1 MTTRVP
7 TTATYRIYMNNM
19 SNQKSSINQLS
30 YQATTGNKYD
40 SYDKYGLS
48 SYRILSLQNEQSVVE
63 KYLETNSISKVVLE
77 SQQKAIDDIRSK
89 IIDFRDQLREFFAND
104 LTKMSEDPSEE
115 ELIALQNTQEAAFEA
130 MSLMAYYLNS
140 QVDGNYIFG
149 GGKDGQKPVDFPYT
163 TLEEFQAAY
172 DGKILTYPTSYSA
185 SLSKMSSLSEL
196 TGGATLTQNFQ
207 TLTPKTTTWNGAAG
221 NEMTFD
227 STAKTL
233 TANNADTFKGLS
245 AGDKIDVAGTA
256 GNDKTLTIAS
266 VSDDGKTLTFVESVT
281 DETLTDSAGVTLTK
295 GWSFVNTPEDILNN
309 QPETNELK
317 GAVGE
322 FSNLK
327 VGEKMKIEGTG
338 ANDGYR
344 TIESISK
351 DGSTIT
357 FKEQVVTKAPV
368 TTAQIHQSLDT
379 GTITAESNAGDVIQE
394 FTVDTAANP
403 LTIDAGKNTIKALN
417 AHTFDTVKAGQN
429 ITINGEVYYVKD
441 VSDNGK
447 TLTFSSSTPVPQ
459 TLTGTVDFATRS
471 DTRGFI
477 TDSLKGSEL
486 QTGDIGFYAKDNAM
500 KAAVKGAF
508 SSYKTGDTLIVQGA
522 DGNDRMYIVKSVSA
536 DGRTVSFDDST
547 PVAEDM
553 NITNGKQITNGKGIT
568 IGKSY
573 PVGATIDLGKTSGAH
588 NGKYTVA
595 GVSADGKTLT
605 VKTKDF
611 PEYGDTVTYTTA
623 NIATDGYYDGGYLK
637 TTYRVSETSAFS
649 NDVSAASAAFEKLFR
664 AMGEIAQGNLL
675 DADNPESAYA
685 RVSDALNILDASL
698 SANSTETNGDI
709 TSIQYSIISKLD
721 LVATTIDSQ
730 TASKESLTTYI
741 NNMTKV
747 DKTEAVT
754 YLLQAKQDLEVSYSV
769 LSAINQLSLL
779 NYL

>member
-63 KYLETNSISKVVLE
+63 KYLETNSISQVVLE
-77 SQQKAIDDIRSK
+77 SQQKAVDDIRSAV
-89 IIDFRDQLREFFAND
+89 ISFRDQLREFFAND
-104 LTKMSEDPSEE
+104 LTKMSKNPSEE

-163 TLEEFQAAY
+163 TLEDFQTAY

-185 SLSKMSSLSEL
+185 SLSEMSSASEL
-196 TGGATLTQNFQ
+196 TNGAMLKQNFQ
-207 TLTPKTTTWNGAAG
+207 TLTPKTTVRTGEAT
-221 NEMTFD
+221 NEMRFD
-227 STAKTL
+227 SANKTL
-233 TANNADTFKGLS
+233 TANNVDTFKGFS
-245 AGDKIDVAGTA
+245 AGDKIGVTGTA
-256 GNDKTLTIAS
+256 GNNKTLTVAS
-266 VSDDGKTLTFVESVT
+266 VSDDGKTLTFVEDVA
-281 DETLTDSAGVTLTK
+281 DETLTNSAGVTLTK
-295 GWSFVNTPEDILNN
+295 GWSFVNTPEDILQN
-309 QPETNELK
+309 QPETNVLK
-317 GAVGE
+317 GATGE

-327 VGEKMKIEGTG
+327 AGEKMKIEGTG
-338 ANDGYR
+338 ANDGYK
-344 TIESISK
+344 TIESISL
-351 DGSTIT
+351 DGSTVT
-357 FKEQVVTKAPV
+357 FKEQVVTEAPV
-368 TTAQIHQSLDT
+368 TTAKAHQSLDT
-379 GTITAESNAGDVIQE
+379 GTITAQSNAGTVIQS
-394 FTVDTAANP
+394 FTVNKNQ
-403 LTIDAGKNTIKALN
+403 LTVAGQTLKALN
-417 AHTFDTVKAGQN
+417 ANTFANVKAGQN
-429 ITINGEVYYVKD
+429 ITINDKLYYVKD
-441 VSDNGK
+441 VSDDGK
-447 TLTFSSSTPVPQ
+447 TLTFSGNVPDAADW
-459 TLTGTVDFATRS
+459 TGTTVEFATRS

-477 TDSLKGSEL
+477 TDSLKGSAL

-508 SSYKTGDTLIVQGA
+508 SSYKTGDTLVVQGA

-553 NITNGKQITNGKGIT
+553 NITNGKQITDGKGIT

-573 PVGATIDLGKTSGAH
+573 PVGATVDLGKTSGAY
-588 NGKYTVA
+588 NGKYTVT
-595 GVSADGKTLT
+595 GVSDDGKTLT

-611 PEYGDTVTYTTA
+611 PEYGAEETFATA
-623 NIATDGYYDGGYLK
+623 DVATDSYYNGGYLK

-649 NDVSAASAAFEKLFR
+649 NDITAASSAFEKLFR

-675 DADNPESAYA
+675 DADNPESAHA

-698 SANSTETNGDI
+698 NANSKEKNGDI
-709 TSIQYSIISKLD
+709 TSIQYSVISKLD
-721 LVATTIDSQ
+721 LVKTTIESQ

-741 NNMTKV
+741 NNMTQV

-769 LSAINQLSLL
+769 LSAINRLSLL
-779 NYL
+779 QYL

>member
-63 KYLETNSISKVVLE
+63 KYLETDSISQVVLE
-77 SQQKAIDDIRSK
+77 SQQKAVDDIRSAV
-89 IIDFRDQLREFFAND
+89 INFRDQLREFFAND
-104 LTKMSEDPSEE
+104 LTTMSKNPSEE

-149 GGKDGQKPVDFPYT
+149 GGKDGQKPVNFPYT
-163 TLEEFQAAY
+163 TLEDFQAAY

-185 SLSKMSSLSEL
+185 SLSEMSSASEL
-196 TGGATLTQNFQ
+196 TNGATLKQNFQ
-207 TLTPKTTTWNGAAG
+207 TLTPKTTVRTGEAT
-221 NEMTFD
+221 NEMRFD
-227 STAKTL
+227 SANKTL
-233 TANNADTFKGLS
+233 TANNVDTFKGFS
-245 AGDKIDVAGTA
+245 AGDKIGVTGTA
-256 GNDKTLTIAS
+256 GNNKTLTVAS
-266 VSDDGKTLTFVESVT
+266 VSDDGKTLTFVEDVA
-281 DETLTDSAGVTLTK
+281 DETLTNSAGVTLTK
-295 GWSFVNTPEDILNN
+295 GWSFVNTPEDILQN
-309 QPETNELK
+309 QPETNVLK
-317 GAVGE
+317 GATGE

-327 VGEKMKIEGTG
+327 AGEKMKIEGTG
-338 ANDGYR
+338 ANDGYK
-344 TIESISK
+344 TIESISL
-351 DGSTIT
+351 DGSTVT
-357 FKEQVVTKAPV
+357 FKEQVVTQAPV
-368 TTAQIHQSLDT
+368 TTAKAHQSLDT
-379 GTITAESNAGDVIQE
+379 GTITAQSNAGTVIQS
-394 FTVDTAANP
+394 FTVNKNQ
-403 LTIDAGKNTIKALN
+403 LTVAGQTLKALN
-417 AHTFDTVKAGQN
+417 ANTFANVKAGQN
-429 ITINGEVYYVKD
+429 ITINDKLYYVKD
-441 VSDNGK
+441 VSDDGK
-447 TLTFSSSTPVPQ
+447 TLTFSGNVPDAADW
-459 TLTGTVDFATRS
+459 TGTTVEFATRS

-477 TDSLKGSEL
+477 TDSLKGSAL

-508 SSYKTGDTLIVQGA
+508 SSYKTGDTLVVQGA

-553 NITNGKQITNGKGIT
+553 NITNGKQITDGKGIT

-573 PVGATIDLGKTSGAH
+573 PVGATVDLGKTSGAY
-588 NGKYTVA
+588 NGKYTVT
-595 GVSADGKTLT
+595 GVSDDGKTLT

-611 PEYGDTVTYTTA
+611 PEYGAEETFATADVATYS
-623 NIATDGYYDGGYLK
+623 YYNGGYLK

-649 NDVSAASAAFEKLFR
+649 NDVTAASSAFEKLFR

-675 DADNPESAYA
+675 DADNPESAHA

-698 SANSTETNGDI
+698 NANSKEKNGDI
-709 TSIQYSIISKLD
+709 TSIQYSVISKLD
-721 LVATTIDSQ
+721 LVKTTIESQ

-741 NNMTKV
+741 NNMTQV

-769 LSAINQLSLL
+769 LSAINRLSLL
-779 NYL
+779 QYL

>member
-40 SYDKYGLS
+40 SYDQYGLS

-63 KYLETNSISKVVLE
+63 KYLETNSISQVVLE
-77 SQQKAIDDIRSK
+77 SQQKAVDDIRSA
-89 IIDFRDQLREFFAND
+89 IIKFRDQLREFFAND
-104 LTKMSEDPSEE
+104 LTTMSKNPSEE

-163 TLEEFQAAY
+163 TLEDFQAAY

-185 SLSKMSSLSEL
+185 SLSEMSSASEL
-196 TGGATLTQNFQ
+196 TNGATLKQNFQ
-207 TLTPKTTTWNGAAG
+207 TLTPKTTVRTGEAT
-221 NEMTFD
+221 NEMRFD
-227 STAKTL
+227 SANKTL
-233 TANNADTFKGLS
+233 TANNIDTFKGFS
-245 AGDKIDVAGTA
+245 AGDKIGVTGTA
-256 GNDKTLTIAS
+256 GNNKTLTVAS
-266 VSDDGKTLTFVESVT
+266 VSDDGKTLTFVEDVA
-281 DETLTDSAGVTLTK
+281 DETLTNSAGVTLTK
-295 GWSFVNTPEDILNN
+295 GWSFVNTPEDILQN
-309 QPETNELK
+309 QPETNVLK
-317 GAVGE
+317 GATGE

-327 VGEKMKIEGTG
+327 AGEKMKIEGTG
-338 ANDGYR
+338 ANDGYK
-344 TIESISK
+344 TIESISL
-351 DGSTIT
+351 DGSTVT
-357 FKEQVVTKAPV
+357 FKEQVVTEAPV
-368 TTAQIHQSLDT
+368 TTAKAHQSLDT
-379 GTITAESNAGDVIQE
+379 GTITAQSNAGTVIQS
-394 FTVDTAANP
+394 FTVNKDQ
-403 LTIDAGKNTIKALN
+403 LTVAGQTLKALN
-417 AHTFDTVKAGQN
+417 AHTFANVKAGQN
-429 ITINGEVYYVKD
+429 ITINDKLYYVKD
-441 VSDNGK
+441 VSDDGK
-447 TLTFSSSTPVPQ
+447 TLTFSGNVPDAADW
-459 TLTGTVDFATRS
+459 TGTTVEFATRS

-508 SSYKTGDTLIVQGA
+508 SSYKTGDTLVVQGA

-553 NITNGKQITNGKGIT
+553 NITNGKQITDGKGIT

-573 PVGATIDLGKTSGAH
+573 PVGATVDLGKTSGAY
-588 NGKYTVA
+588 NGKYTVT
-595 GVSADGKTLT
+595 GVSDDGKTLT

-611 PEYGDTVTYTTA
+611 PEYGAEETFATADVATYS
-623 NIATDGYYDGGYLK
+623 YYDGGYLK

-649 NDVSAASAAFEKLFR
+649 NDVTAASSAFEKLFR

-675 DADNPESAYA
+675 DADNPESAHA

-698 SANSTETNGDI
+698 NANSKEKNGDI
-709 TSIQYSIISKLD
+709 TSIQYSVISKLD
-721 LVATTIDSQ
+721 LVKTTIESQ

-741 NNMTKV
+741 NNMTQV

-769 LSAINQLSLL
+769 LSAINRLSLL
-779 NYL
+779 QYL

>member
-63 KYLETNSISKVVLE
+63 KYLETNSISQVVLE
-77 SQQKAIDDIRSK
+77 SQQKAVDDIRSAV
-89 IIDFRDQLREFFAND
+89 INFRDQLREFFAND
-104 LTKMSEDPSEE
+104 LTKMSKNPSEE

-163 TLEEFQAAY
+163 TLEDFQAAY

-185 SLSKMSSLSEL
+185 SLSEMSSASEL
-196 TGGATLTQNFQ
+196 TNGATLKQNFQ
-207 TLTPKTTTWNGAAG
+207 TLTPKTTVRTGEAT
-221 NEMTFD
+221 NEMRFD
-227 STAKTL
+227 SVNKTL
-233 TANNADTFKGLS
+233 TANNVDTFKGFS
-245 AGDKIDVAGTA
+245 AGDKIRITGTA
-256 GNDKTLTIAS
+256 GNDKTLTVAS
-266 VSDDGKTLTFVESVT
+266 VSDDGKTLTFVENVAN
-281 DETLTDSAGVTLTK
+281 ETLTNSAGVTLTK
-295 GWSFVNTPEDILNN
+295 GWSFVNTPEDILQN
-309 QPETNELK
+309 QPETNVLK
-317 GAVGE
+317 GATGE

-327 VGEKMKIEGTG
+327 AGEKMKIEGTG
-338 ANDGYR
+338 ANDGYK
-344 TIESISK
+344 TIESISL
-351 DGSTIT
+351 DGSTVT
-357 FKEQVVTKAPV
+357 FKEQVVTEAPV
-368 TTAQIHQSLDT
+368 TTAKAHQSLDT
-379 GTITAESNAGDVIQE
+379 GTITAQSNAGTVIQN
-394 FTVDTAANP
+394 FTVNKDQ
-403 LTIDAGKNTIKALN
+403 LTVAGQTLKALN
-417 AHTFDTVKAGQN
+417 ANTFANVKAGQN
-429 ITINGEVYYVKD
+429 ITINDKLYYVKD
-441 VSDNGK
+441 VSDDGK
-447 TLTFSSSTPVPQ
+447 TLTFSGNVPDAADW
-459 TLTGTVDFATRS
+459 TGTTVEFATRS

-477 TDSLKGSEL
+477 TDSLKGSAL

-508 SSYKTGDTLIVQGA
+508 SSYKTGDTLVVQGA

-553 NITNGKQITNGKGIT
+553 NITNGKQITDGKGIT

-573 PVGATIDLGKTSGAH
+573 PVGATVDLGKTSGAY
-588 NGKYTVA
+588 NGKYTVT
-595 GVSADGKTLT
+595 GVSDDGKTLT

-611 PEYGDTVTYTTA
+611 PEYGAEETFATA
-623 NIATDGYYDGGYLK
+623 DIATYSYYDGGYLK

-649 NDVSAASAAFEKLFR
+649 NDVTAASSAFEKLFR

-675 DADNPESAYA
+675 DADNPESAHA

-698 SANSTETNGDI
+698 NANSKEKNGDI
-709 TSIQYSIISKLD
+709 TSIQYSVISKLD
-721 LVATTIDSQ
+721 LVKTTIESQ

-741 NNMTKV
+741 NNMTQV
-747 DKTEAVT
+747 DKTEAVI

-769 LSAINQLSLL
+769 LSAINRLSLL
-779 NYL
+779 QYL

>member
-63 KYLETNSISKVVLE
+63 KYLETNSISQVVLE
-77 SQQKAIDDIRSK
+77 SQQKAVDDIRSAV
-89 IIDFRDQLREFFAND
+89 ISFRDQLREFFAND
-104 LTKMSEDPSEE
+104 LTKMSKNPSEE

-163 TLEEFQAAY
+163 TLEDFQAAY

-185 SLSKMSSLSEL
+185 SLSKMSSASEL
-196 TGGATLTQNFQ
+196 TNGATLKQNFQ
-207 TLTPKTTTWNGAAG
+207 TLTPKTTVRTGEAT
-221 NEMTFD
+221 NEMRFD
-227 STAKTL
+227 SANKTL
-233 TANNADTFKGLS
+233 TANNVDTFKGFS
-245 AGDKIDVAGTA
+245 AGDKIGVTGTA
-256 GNDKTLTIAS
+256 GNNKTLTVAS
-266 VSDDGKTLTFVESVT
+266 VSDDGKTLTFVEDVA
-281 DETLTDSAGVTLTK
+281 DETLTNSAGVTLTK
-295 GWSFVNTPEDILNN
+295 GWSFVNTPEDILQN
-309 QPETNELK
+309 QPETNVLK
-317 GAVGE
+317 GATGE

-327 VGEKMKIEGTG
+327 AGEKMKIEGTG
-338 ANDGYR
+338 ANDGYK
-344 TIESISK
+344 TIESISL
-351 DGSTIT
+351 DGSTVT
-357 FKEQVVTKAPV
+357 FKEQVVTEAPV
-368 TTAQIHQSLDT
+368 TTAKAHQSLDT
-379 GTITAESNAGDVIQE
+379 GTITAQSNAGTVIQN
-394 FTVDTAANP
+394 FTVNKDQ
-403 LTIDAGKNTIKALN
+403 LTVAGQTLKALN
-417 AHTFDTVKAGQN
+417 ANTFANVKAGQN
-429 ITINGEVYYVKD
+429 ITINDKLYYVKD
-441 VSDNGK
+441 VSDDGK
-447 TLTFSSSTPVPQ
+447 TLTFSGNVPDAADW
-459 TLTGTVDFATRS
+459 TGTTVEFATRS

-477 TDSLKGSEL
+477 TDSLKGSAL

-508 SSYKTGDTLIVQGA
+508 SSYKTGDTLVVQGA

-553 NITNGKQITNGKGIT
+553 NITNGKQITDGKGIT

-573 PVGATIDLGKTSGAH
+573 PVGATVDLGKTSGAY
-588 NGKYTVA
+588 NGKYTVT
-595 GVSADGKTLT
+595 GVSDDGKTLT

-611 PEYGDTVTYTTA
+611 PEYGAEETFATADVATYS
-623 NIATDGYYDGGYLK
+623 YYDGGYLK

-649 NDVSAASAAFEKLFR
+649 NDVTAASSAFEKLFR

-675 DADNPESAYA
+675 DADNPESAHA

-698 SANSTETNGDI
+698 NANSKEKNGDI
-709 TSIQYSIISKLD
+709 TSIQYSVISKLD
-721 LVATTIDSQ
+721 LVKTTIESQ

-741 NNMTKV
+741 NNMTQV

-769 LSAINQLSLL
+769 LSAINRLSLL
-779 NYL
+779 QYL

>member
-63 KYLETNSISKVVLE
+63 KYLETNSISQVVLE
-77 SQQKAIDDIRSK
+77 SQQKAVDDIRSAV
-89 IIDFRDQLREFFAND
+89 IDFRDQLREFFAND
-104 LTKMSEDPSEE
+104 LTTMSKDPSEE

-149 GGKDGQKPVDFPYT
+149 GGKDGQKPVNFPYT
-163 TLEEFQAAY
+163 TLEDFQAAY

-185 SLSKMSSLSEL
+185 SLSEMSSASEL
-196 TGGATLTQNFQ
+196 TNGATLKQNFQ
-207 TLTPKTTTWNGAAG
+207 TLTPKTTVRTGEAT
-221 NEMTFD
+221 NEMRFD
-227 STAKTL
+227 SANKTL
-233 TANNADTFKGLS
+233 TANNVDTFKGFS
-245 AGDKIDVAGTA
+245 AGDKIGVTGTA
-256 GNDKTLTIAS
+256 GNNKTLTVAS
-266 VSDDGKTLTFVESVT
+266 VSDDGKTLTFVEDVA
-281 DETLTDSAGVTLTK
+281 DETLTNSAGVTFTK
-295 GWSFVNTPEDILNN
+295 GWSFVNTPEDILQN
-309 QPETNELK
+309 QPETNVLK
-317 GAVGE
+317 GATGE

-327 VGEKMKIEGTG
+327 AGEKMKIEGTG
-338 ANDGYR
+338 ANDGYK
-344 TIESISK
+344 TIESISL
-351 DGSTIT
+351 DGSTVT
-357 FKEQVVTKAPV
+357 FKEQVVTEAPV
-368 TTAQIHQSLDT
+368 TTAKAHQSLDT
-379 GTITAESNAGDVIQE
+379 GTITAQSNAGTVIQS
-394 FTVDTAANP
+394 FTVNKNQ
-403 LTIDAGKNTIKALN
+403 LTVAGQTLKALN
-417 AHTFDTVKAGQN
+417 ANTFANVKAGQN
-429 ITINGEVYYVKD
+429 ITINDKLYYVKD
-441 VSDNGK
+441 VSDDGK
-447 TLTFSSSTPVPQ
+447 TLTFSGNVPDAADW
-459 TLTGTVDFATRS
+459 TGTTVEFATRS

-477 TDSLKGSEL
+477 TDSLKGSAL

-508 SSYKTGDTLIVQGA
+508 SSYKTGDTLVVQGA

-553 NITNGKQITNGKGIT
+553 NITNGKQITDGKGIT

-573 PVGATIDLGKTSGAH
+573 PVGATVDLGKTSGAY
-588 NGKYTVA
+588 NGKYTVT
-595 GVSADGKTLT
+595 GVSDDGKTLT

-611 PEYGDTVTYTTA
+611 PEYGAEETFATADVATYS
-623 NIATDGYYDGGYLK
+623 YYNGGYLK

-649 NDVSAASAAFEKLFR
+649 NDVTAASSAFEKLFR

-675 DADNPESAYA
+675 DADNPESAHA

-698 SANSTETNGDI
+698 NANSKEKNGDI
-709 TSIQYSIISKLD
+709 TSIQYSVISKLD
-721 LVATTIDSQ
+721 LVKTTIESQ

-741 NNMTKV
+741 NNMTQV

-769 LSAINQLSLL
+769 LSAINRLSLL
-779 NYL
+779 QYL

>member
-40 SYDKYGLS
+40 SYDQYGLS

-63 KYLETNSISKVVLE
+63 KYLETNSISQVVLE
-77 SQQKAIDDIRSK
+77 SQQKAVDDIRSAV
-89 IIDFRDQLREFFAND
+89 ISFRDQLREFFAND
-104 LTKMSEDPSEE
+104 LTKMSKNPSEE

-163 TLEEFQAAY
+163 TLEDFQAAY

-185 SLSKMSSLSEL
+185 SLSEMSSASEL
-196 TGGATLTQNFQ
+196 TNGATLKQNFQ
-207 TLTPKTTTWNGAAG
+207 TLTPKTTVRTGEAT
-221 NEMTFD
+221 NEMRFD
-227 STAKTL
+227 SANKTL
-233 TANNADTFKGLS
+233 TANNVDTFKGFS
-245 AGDKIDVAGTA
+245 AGDKIGVTGTA
-256 GNDKTLTIAS
+256 GNNKTLTVAS
-266 VSDDGKTLTFVESVT
+266 VSDDGKTLTFVEDVA
-281 DETLTDSAGVTLTK
+281 DETLTNSAGVTLTK
-295 GWSFVNTPEDILNN
+295 GWSFVNTPEDILQN
-309 QPETNELK
+309 QPETNVLK
-317 GAVGE
+317 GATGE

-327 VGEKMKIEGTG
+327 AGEKMKIEGTG
-338 ANDGYR
+338 ANDGYK
-344 TIESISK
+344 TIESISL
-351 DGSTIT
+351 DGSTVT
-357 FKEQVVTKAPV
+357 FKEQVVTEAPV
-368 TTAQIHQSLDT
+368 TTAKAHQSLDT
-379 GTITAESNAGDVIQE
+379 GTITAQSNAGTVIQS
-394 FTVDTAANP
+394 FTVNKDQ
-403 LTIDAGKNTIKALN
+403 LTVAGQTLKALN
-417 AHTFDTVKAGQN
+417 ANTFANVKAGQN
-429 ITINGEVYYVKD
+429 ITINDKLYYVKD
-441 VSDNGK
+441 VSDDGK
-447 TLTFSSSTPVPQ
+447 TLTFSGNVPDAADW
-459 TLTGTVDFATRS
+459 TGTTVEFATRS

-477 TDSLKGSEL
+477 TDSLKGSAL

-508 SSYKTGDTLIVQGA
+508 SSYKTGDTLVVQGA

-553 NITNGKQITNGKGIT
+553 NITNGKQITDGKGIT

-573 PVGATIDLGKTSGAH
+573 PVGATVDLGKTSGAY
-588 NGKYTVA
+588 NGKYTVT
-595 GVSADGKTLT
+595 GVSDDGKTLT

-611 PEYGDTVTYTTA
+611 PEYGAEETFATADVATYS
-623 NIATDGYYDGGYLK
+623 YYDGGYLK

-649 NDVSAASAAFEKLFR
+649 NDVTAASSAFEKLFR

-675 DADNPESAYA
+675 DADNPESAHA

-698 SANSTETNGDI
+698 NANSKEKNGDI
-709 TSIQYSIISKLD
+709 TSIQYSVISKLD
-721 LVATTIDSQ
+721 LVKTTIESQ

-741 NNMTKV
+741 NNMTQV

-769 LSAINQLSLL
+769 LSAINRLSLL
-779 NYL
+779 QYL

>member
-40 SYDKYGLS
+40 SYDQYGLS

-63 KYLETNSISKVVLE
+63 KYLETNSISQVVLE
-77 SQQKAIDDIRSK
+77 SQQKAVDDIRSAV
-89 IIDFRDQLREFFAND
+89 ISFRDQLREFFAND
-104 LTKMSEDPSEE
+104 LTKMSKDPSEE

-163 TLEEFQAAY
+163 TLEDFQAAY

-185 SLSKMSSLSEL
+185 SLSEMSSASEL
-196 TGGATLTQNFQ
+196 TNGATLKQNFQ
-207 TLTPKTTTWNGAAG
+207 TLTPKTTVRTGEAT
-221 NEMTFD
+221 NEMRFD
-227 STAKTL
+227 SANKTL
-233 TANNADTFKGLS
+233 TANNVDTFKGFS
-245 AGDKIDVAGTA
+245 AGDKIGITGTA
-256 GNDKTLTIAS
+256 GNNKTLTVAS
-266 VSDDGKTLTFVESVT
+266 VSDDGKTLTFVEDVA
-281 DETLTDSAGVTLTK
+281 DETLTNSAGVTLTK
-295 GWSFVNTPEDILNN
+295 GWSFVNTPEDILQN
-309 QPETNELK
+309 QPETNVLK
-317 GAVGE
+317 GATGE

-327 VGEKMKIEGTG
+327 AGEKMKIEGTG
-338 ANDGYR
+338 ANDGYK
-344 TIESISK
+344 TIESISL
-351 DGSTIT
+351 DGSTVT
-357 FKEQVVTKAPV
+357 FKEQVVTEAPV
-368 TTAQIHQSLDT
+368 TTAKAHQSLDT
-379 GTITAESNAGDVIQE
+379 GTITAQSNAGTVIQS
-394 FTVDTAANP
+394 FTVNKDQ
-403 LTIDAGKNTIKALN
+403 LTVAGQTLKALN
-417 AHTFDTVKAGQN
+417 ANTFANVKAGQN
-429 ITINGEVYYVKD
+429 ITINDKLYYVKD
-441 VSDNGK
+441 VSDDGK
-447 TLTFSSSTPVPQ
+447 TLTFSGNVPDAADW
-459 TLTGTVDFATRS
+459 TGTTVEFATRS

-477 TDSLKGSEL
+477 TDSLKGSAL

-508 SSYKTGDTLIVQGA
+508 SSYKTGDTLVVQGA

-553 NITNGKQITNGKGIT
+553 NITNGKQITDGKGIT

-573 PVGATIDLGKTSGAH
+573 PVGATVDLGKTSGAY
-588 NGKYTVA
+588 NGKYTVT
-595 GVSADGKTLT
+595 GVSDDGKTLT

-611 PEYGDTVTYTTA
+611 PEYGAEETFATADVATYS
-623 NIATDGYYDGGYLK
+623 YYDGGYLK

-649 NDVSAASAAFEKLFR
+649 NDVTAASSAFEKLFR

-675 DADNPESAYA
+675 DADNPESAHA

-698 SANSTETNGDI
+698 NANSKEKNGDI
-709 TSIQYSIISKLD
+709 TSIQYSVISKLD
-721 LVATTIDSQ
+721 LVKTTIESQ

-741 NNMTKV
+741 SNMTQV

-769 LSAINQLSLL
+769 LSAINRLSLL
-779 NYL
+779 QYL

>member
-40 SYDKYGLS
+40 SYDQYGLS

-63 KYLETNSISKVVLE
+63 KYLETNSISQVVLE
-77 SQQKAIDDIRSK
+77 SQQKAVDDIRSAV
-89 IIDFRDQLREFFAND
+89 ISFRDQLREFFAND
-104 LTKMSEDPSEE
+104 LTKMSKNPSEE

-163 TLEEFQAAY
+163 TLEDFQAAY

-185 SLSKMSSLSEL
+185 SLSEMSSASEL
-196 TGGATLTQNFQ
+196 TNGATLKQNFQ
-207 TLTPKTTTWNGAAG
+207 TLTPKTTVRTGEAT
-221 NEMTFD
+221 NEMRFD
-227 STAKTL
+227 SANKTL
-233 TANNADTFKGLS
+233 TANNVDTFKGFS
-245 AGDKIDVAGTA
+245 AGDKIGITGTA
-256 GNDKTLTIAS
+256 GNNKTLTVAS
-266 VSDDGKTLTFVESVT
+266 VSDDGKTLTFVEDVA
-281 DETLTDSAGVTLTK
+281 DETLTNSAGVTLTK
-295 GWSFVNTPEDILNN
+295 GWSFVNTPEDILQN
-309 QPETNELK
+309 QPETNVLK
-317 GAVGE
+317 GATGE

-327 VGEKMKIEGTG
+327 AGEKMKIEGTG
-338 ANDGYR
+338 ANDGYK
-344 TIESISK
+344 TIESISL
-351 DGSTIT
+351 DGSTVT
-357 FKEQVVTKAPV
+357 FKEQVVTEAPV
-368 TTAQIHQSLDT
+368 TTAKAHQSLDT
-379 GTITAESNAGDVIQE
+379 GTITAQSNAGTVIQN
-394 FTVDTAANP
+394 FTVNKDQ
-403 LTIDAGKNTIKALN
+403 LTVAGQTLKALN
-417 AHTFDTVKAGQN
+417 ANTFANVKAGQN
-429 ITINGEVYYVKD
+429 ITINDKLYYVKD
-441 VSDNGK
+441 VSDDGK
-447 TLTFSSSTPVPQ
+447 TLTFSGNVPDAADW
-459 TLTGTVDFATRS
+459 TGTTVEFATRS

-477 TDSLKGSEL
+477 TDSLKGSAL

-508 SSYKTGDTLIVQGA
+508 SSYKTGDTLVVQGA

-553 NITNGKQITNGKGIT
+553 NITNGKQITDGKGIT

-573 PVGATIDLGKTSGAH
+573 PVGATVDLGKTSGAY
-588 NGKYTVA
+588 NGKYTVT
-595 GVSADGKTLT
+595 GVSDDGKTLT

-611 PEYGDTVTYTTA
+611 PEYGAEETFATADVATYS
-623 NIATDGYYDGGYLK
+623 YYDGGYLK

-649 NDVSAASAAFEKLFR
+649 NDVTAASSAFEKLFR

-675 DADNPESAYA
+675 DADHPESAHA

-698 SANSTETNGDI
+698 NANSKEKNGDI
-709 TSIQYSIISKLD
+709 TSIQYSVISKLD
-721 LVATTIDSQ
+721 LVKTTIESQ

-741 NNMTKV
+741 NNMTQV

-769 LSAINQLSLL
+769 LSAINRLSLL
-779 NYL
+779 QYL

>member
-40 SYDKYGLS
+40 SYDQYGLS

-63 KYLETNSISKVVLE
+63 KYLETNSISQVVLE
-77 SQQKAIDDIRSK
+77 SQQKAVDDIRSAV
-89 IIDFRDQLREFFAND
+89 INFRDQLREFFAND
-104 LTKMSEDPSEE
+104 LTTMSKNPSEE

-163 TLEEFQAAY
+163 TLEDFQAAY

-185 SLSKMSSLSEL
+185 SLSEMSSASEL
-196 TGGATLTQNFQ
+196 TNGATLKQNFQ
-207 TLTPKTTTWNGAAG
+207 TLTPKTTVRTGEAT
-221 NEMTFD
+221 NEMRFD
-227 STAKTL
+227 SANKTL
-233 TANNADTFKGLS
+233 TANNVDTFKGFS
-245 AGDKIDVAGTA
+245 AGDKIGITGTA
-256 GNDKTLTIAS
+256 GNNKTLTVAS
-266 VSDDGKTLTFVESVT
+266 VSDDGKTLTFVEDVA
-281 DETLTDSAGVTLTK
+281 DETLTNSAGVTLTK
-295 GWSFVNTPEDILNN
+295 GWSFVNTPEDILQN
-309 QPETNELK
+309 QPETNILK
-317 GAVGE
+317 GATGE

-327 VGEKMKIEGTG
+327 AGEKMKIEGTG
-338 ANDGYR
+338 ANDGYK
-344 TIESISK
+344 TIESISL
-351 DGSTIT
+351 DGSTVT
-357 FKEQVVTKAPV
+357 FKEQVVTEAPV
-368 TTAQIHQSLDT
+368 TTAKAHQSLDT
-379 GTITAESNAGDVIQE
+379 GTITAQSNAGTVIQS
-394 FTVDTAANP
+394 FTVNKDQ
-403 LTIDAGKNTIKALN
+403 LTVAGQTLKALN
-417 AHTFDTVKAGQN
+417 ANTFANVKAGQN
-429 ITINGEVYYVKD
+429 ITINDKLYYVKD
-441 VSDNGK
+441 VSDDGK
-447 TLTFSSSTPVPQ
+447 TLTFSGNVPDAADW
-459 TLTGTVDFATRS
+459 TGTTVEIATRS

-477 TDSLKGSEL
+477 TDSLKGSAL

-508 SSYKTGDTLIVQGA
+508 SSYKTGDTLVVQGA

-553 NITNGKQITNGKGIT
+553 NITNGKQITDGKGIT

-573 PVGATIDLGKTSGAH
+573 PVGATVDLGKTSGAY
-588 NGKYTVA
+588 NGKYTVT
-595 GVSADGKTLT
+595 GVSDDGKTLT

-611 PEYGDTVTYTTA
+611 PEYGAEETFATADVATYS
-623 NIATDGYYDGGYLK
+623 YYDGGYLK

-649 NDVSAASAAFEKLFR
+649 NDVTAASSAFEKLFR

-675 DADNPESAYA
+675 DADNPESAHA

-698 SANSTETNGDI
+698 NANSKEKNGDI
-709 TSIQYSIISKLD
+709 TSIQYSVISKLD
-721 LVATTIDSQ
+721 LVKTTIESQ

-741 NNMTKV
+741 SNMTQV

-769 LSAINQLSLL
+769 LSAINRLSLL
-779 NYL
+779 QYL

>member
-19 SNQKSSINQLS
+19 SNQKSSINRLS

-40 SYDKYGLS
+40 SYDQYGLS

-63 KYLETNSISKVVLE
+63 KYLETNSISQVVLE
-77 SQQKAIDDIRSK
+77 SQQKAVDDIRSA
-89 IIDFRDQLREFFAND
+89 IIKFRDQLREFFAND
-104 LTKMSEDPSEE
+104 LTTMSKNPSEE

-163 TLEEFQAAY
+163 TLEDFQAAY

-185 SLSKMSSLSEL
+185 SLSEMSSASEL
-196 TGGATLTQNFQ
+196 TNGATLKQNFQ
-207 TLTPKTTTWNGAAG
+207 TLTPKTTVRTGEAT
-221 NEMTFD
+221 NEMRFD
-227 STAKTL
+227 SANKTL
-233 TANNADTFKGLS
+233 TANNVDTFKGFS
-245 AGDKIDVAGTA
+245 AGDKIGVTGTA
-256 GNDKTLTIAS
+256 GNNKTLTVAS
-266 VSDDGKTLTFVESVT
+266 VSDDGKTLTFVEDVA
-281 DETLTDSAGVTLTK
+281 DETLTNSAGVTFTK
-295 GWSFVNTPEDILNN
+295 GWSFVNTPEDILQN
-309 QPETNELK
+309 QPETNVLK
-317 GAVGE
+317 GATGE

-327 VGEKMKIEGTG
+327 AGEKMKIEGTG
-338 ANDGYR
+338 ANDGYK
-344 TIESISK
+344 TIESISL
-351 DGSTIT
+351 DGSTVT
-357 FKEQVVTKAPV
+357 FKEQVVTEAPV
-368 TTAQIHQSLDT
+368 TTAKAHQSLDT
-379 GTITAESNAGDVIQE
+379 GTITAQSNAGTVIQN
-394 FTVDTAANP
+394 FTVNKDQ
-403 LTIDAGKNTIKALN
+403 LTVAGQTLKALN
-417 AHTFDTVKAGQN
+417 ANTFANVKAGQN
-429 ITINGEVYYVKD
+429 ITINDKLYYVKD
-441 VSDNGK
+441 VSDDGK
-447 TLTFSSSTPVPQ
+447 TLTFSGNVPDAADW
-459 TLTGTVDFATRS
+459 TGTTVEFATRS

-477 TDSLKGSEL
+477 TDSLKGSAL

-508 SSYKTGDTLIVQGA
+508 SSYKTGDTLVVQGA

-553 NITNGKQITNGKGIT
+553 NITNGKQITDGKGIT

-573 PVGATIDLGKTSGAH
+573 PVGATVDLGKTSGAY
-588 NGKYTVA
+588 NGKYTVT
-595 GVSADGKTLT
+595 GVSDDGKTLT

-611 PEYGDTVTYTTA
+611 PEYGAEETFATADVATYS
-623 NIATDGYYDGGYLK
+623 YYDGGYLK

-649 NDVSAASAAFEKLFR
+649 NDVTAASSAFEKLFR

-675 DADNPESAYA
+675 DADNPESAHA

-698 SANSTETNGDI
+698 NANSKEKNGDI
-709 TSIQYSIISKLD
+709 TSIQYSVISKLD
-721 LVATTIDSQ
+721 LVKTTIESQ

-741 NNMTKV
+741 SNMTQV

-769 LSAINQLSLL
+769 LSAINRLSLL
-779 NYL
+779 QYL

>member
-63 KYLETNSISKVVLE
+63 KYLETNSISQVVLE
-77 SQQKAIDDIRSK
+77 SQQKAVDDIRSA
-89 IIDFRDQLREFFAND
+89 IIKFRDQLREFFAND
-104 LTKMSEDPSEE
+104 LTTMSKNPSEE

-163 TLEEFQAAY
+163 TLEDFQAAY

-185 SLSKMSSLSEL
+185 SLSEMSSASEL
-196 TGGATLTQNFQ
+196 TNGATLKQNFQ
-207 TLTPKTTTWNGAAG
+207 TLTPKTTVRTGEAT
-221 NEMTFD
+221 NEMRFD
-227 STAKTL
+227 SANKTL
-233 TANNADTFKGLS
+233 TANNVDTFKGFS
-245 AGDKIDVAGTA
+245 AGDKIGITGTA
-256 GNDKTLTIAS
+256 GNNKTLTVAS
-266 VSDDGKTLTFVESVT
+266 VSDDGKTLTFVEDVA
-281 DETLTDSAGVTLTK
+281 DETLTNSAGVTFTK
-295 GWSFVNTPEDILNN
+295 GWSFVNTPEDILQN
-309 QPETNELK
+309 QPETNVLK
-317 GAVGE
+317 GATGE

-327 VGEKMKIEGTG
+327 AGEKMKIEGTG
-338 ANDGYR
+338 ANDGYK
-344 TIESISK
+344 TIESISL
-351 DGSTIT
+351 DGSTVT
-357 FKEQVVTKAPV
+357 FKEQVVTEAPV
-368 TTAQIHQSLDT
+368 TTAKAHQSLDT
-379 GTITAESNAGDVIQE
+379 GTITAQSNAGTVIQN
-394 FTVDTAANP
+394 FTVNKDQ
-403 LTIDAGKNTIKALN
+403 LTVAGQTLKALN
-417 AHTFDTVKAGQN
+417 ANTFANVKAGQN
-429 ITINGEVYYVKD
+429 ITINDKLYYVKD
-441 VSDNGK
+441 VSDDGK
-447 TLTFSSSTPVPQ
+447 TLTFSGNVPDAADW
-459 TLTGTVDFATRS
+459 TGTTVEFATRS

-477 TDSLKGSEL
+477 TDSLKGSAL

-508 SSYKTGDTLIVQGA
+508 SSYKTGDTLVVQGA

-553 NITNGKQITNGKGIT
+553 NITNGKQITDGKGIT

-573 PVGATIDLGKTSGAH
+573 PVGATVDLGKTSGAY
-588 NGKYTVA
+588 NGKYTVT
-595 GVSADGKTLT
+595 GVSDDGKTLT

-611 PEYGDTVTYTTA
+611 PEYGAEETFATADVATYS
-623 NIATDGYYDGGYLK
+623 YYDGGYLK

-649 NDVSAASAAFEKLFR
+649 NDVTAASSAFEKLFR

-675 DADNPESAYA
+675 DADNPESAHA

-698 SANSTETNGDI
+698 NANSKEKNGDI
-709 TSIQYSIISKLD
+709 TSIQYSVISKLD
-721 LVATTIDSQ
+721 LVKTTIESQ

-741 NNMTKV
+741 NNMTQV

-769 LSAINQLSLL
+769 LSAINRLSLL
-779 NYL
+779 QYL

>member
-19 SNQKSSINQLS
+19 SNQKSSINRLS

-40 SYDKYGLS
+40 SYDQYGLS

-63 KYLETNSISKVVLE
+63 KYLETNSISQVVLE
-77 SQQKAIDDIRSK
+77 SQQKAVDDIRSAV
-89 IIDFRDQLREFFAND
+89 IDFRDQLREFFAND
-104 LTKMSEDPSEE
+104 LTKMSKDPSEE

-163 TLEEFQAAY
+163 TLEDFQAAY

-185 SLSKMSSLSEL
+185 SLSEMSSTSEL
-196 TGGATLTQNFQ
+196 TNGATLKQNFQ
-207 TLTPKTTTWNGAAG
+207 TLTPKTTVRTGEAT
-221 NEMTFD
+221 NEMRFD
-227 STAKTL
+227 SANKTL
-233 TANNADTFKGLS
+233 TANNVDTFKGFS
-245 AGDKIDVAGTA
+245 AGDKIGVTGTA
-256 GNDKTLTIAS
+256 GNNKTLTVAS
-266 VSDDGKTLTFVESVT
+266 VSDDGKTLTFVEDVA
-281 DETLTDSAGVTLTK
+281 DETLTNSAGVTFTK
-295 GWSFVNTPEDILNN
+295 GWSFVNTPEDILQN
-309 QPETNELK
+309 QPETNVLK
-317 GAVGE
+317 GATGE

-327 VGEKMKIEGTG
+327 AGEKMKIEGTG
-338 ANDGYR
+338 ANDGYK
-344 TIESISK
+344 TIESISL
-351 DGSTIT
+351 DGSTVT
-357 FKEQVVTKAPV
+357 FKEQVVTEAPV
-368 TTAQIHQSLDT
+368 TTAKAHQSLDT
-379 GTITAESNAGDVIQE
+379 GTITAQSNAGTVIQS
-394 FTVDTAANP
+394 FTVNKDQ
-403 LTIDAGKNTIKALN
+403 LTVAGQTLKALN
-417 AHTFDTVKAGQN
+417 ANTFANVKAGQN
-429 ITINGEVYYVKD
+429 ITINDKLYYVKD
-441 VSDNGK
+441 VSDDGK
-447 TLTFSSSTPVPQ
+447 TLTFSGNVPDAADW
-459 TLTGTVDFATRS
+459 TGTTVEFATRS

-477 TDSLKGSEL
+477 TDSLKGSAL

-508 SSYKTGDTLIVQGA
+508 SSYKTGDTLVVQGA

-553 NITNGKQITNGKGIT
+553 NITNGKQITDGKGIT

-573 PVGATIDLGKTSGAH
+573 PVGATVDLGKTSGAY
-588 NGKYTVA
+588 NGKYTVT
-595 GVSADGKTLT
+595 GVSDDGKTLT

-611 PEYGDTVTYTTA
+611 PEYGAEETFATADVATYS
-623 NIATDGYYDGGYLK
+623 YYNGGYLK

-649 NDVSAASAAFEKLFR
+649 NDVTAASSAFEKLFR

-675 DADNPESAYA
+675 DADNPESAHA

-698 SANSTETNGDI
+698 NANSKEKNGDI
-709 TSIQYSIISKLD
+709 TSIQYSVISKLD
-721 LVATTIDSQ
+721 LVKTTIESQ

-741 NNMTKV
+741 NNMTQV

-769 LSAINQLSLL
+769 LSAINRLSLL
-779 NYL
+779 QYL

>member
-63 KYLETNSISKVVLE
+63 KYLETNSISQVVLE
-77 SQQKAIDDIRSK
+77 SQQKAVDDIRSAV
-89 IIDFRDQLREFFAND
+89 IDFRDQLREFFAND
-104 LTKMSEDPSEE
+104 LTKMSKDPSEE

-149 GGKDGQKPVDFPYT
+149 GGKDGQKPVNFPYT
-163 TLEEFQAAY
+163 TLEDFQAAY

-185 SLSKMSSLSEL
+185 SLSEMSSASEL
-196 TGGATLTQNFQ
+196 TNGATLKQNFQ
-207 TLTPKTTTWNGAAG
+207 TLTPKTTVRTGEAT
-221 NEMTFD
+221 NEMRFD
-227 STAKTL
+227 SANKTL
-233 TANNADTFKGLS
+233 TANNVDTFKGFS
-245 AGDKIDVAGTA
+245 AGDKIGVTGTA
-256 GNDKTLTIAS
+256 GNNKTLTVAS
-266 VSDDGKTLTFVESVT
+266 VSDDGKTLTFVEDVA
-281 DETLTDSAGVTLTK
+281 DETLTNSAGVTFTK
-295 GWSFVNTPEDILNN
+295 GWSFVNTPEDILQN
-309 QPETNELK
+309 QPETNVLK
-317 GAVGE
+317 GATGE

-327 VGEKMKIEGTG
+327 AGEKMKIEGTG
-338 ANDGYR
+338 ANDGYK
-344 TIESISK
+344 TIESISL
-351 DGSTIT
+351 DGSTVT
-357 FKEQVVTKAPV
+357 FKEQVVTEAPV
-368 TTAQIHQSLDT
+368 TTAKAHQSLDT
-379 GTITAESNAGDVIQE
+379 GTITAQSNAGTVIQS
-394 FTVDTAANP
+394 FTVNKNQ
-403 LTIDAGKNTIKALN
+403 LTVAGQTLKALN
-417 AHTFDTVKAGQN
+417 ANTFANVKAGQN
-429 ITINGEVYYVKD
+429 ITINDKLYYVKD
-441 VSDNGK
+441 VSDDGK
-447 TLTFSSSTPVPQ
+447 TLTFSGNVPDAADW
-459 TLTGTVDFATRS
+459 TGTTVEFATRS

-477 TDSLKGSEL
+477 TDSLKGSAL

-508 SSYKTGDTLIVQGA
+508 SSYKTGDTLVVQGA

-553 NITNGKQITNGKGIT
+553 NITNGKQITGGKGIT

-573 PVGATIDLGKTSGAH
+573 PVGATVDLGKTSGAY
-588 NGKYTVA
+588 NGKYTVT
-595 GVSADGKTLT
+595 GVSDDGKTLT

-611 PEYGDTVTYTTA
+611 PEYGAEETFATADVATYS
-623 NIATDGYYDGGYLK
+623 YYNGGYLK

-649 NDVSAASAAFEKLFR
+649 NDVTAASSAFEKLFR

-675 DADNPESAYA
+675 DADNPESAHA

-698 SANSTETNGDI
+698 NANSKEKNGDI
-709 TSIQYSIISKLD
+709 TSIQYSVISKLD
-721 LVATTIDSQ
+721 LVKTTIESQ

-741 NNMTKV
+741 NNMTQV

-769 LSAINQLSLL
+769 LSAINRLSLL
-779 NYL
+779 QYL

>member
-30 YQATTGNKYD
+30 YQATTGNKYA
-40 SYDKYGLS
+40 SYDQYGLS

-63 KYLETNSISKVVLE
+63 KYLETNSISQVVLE
-77 SQQKAIDDIRSK
+77 SQQKAVDDIRSAV
-89 IIDFRDQLREFFAND
+89 INFRDQLREFFAND
-104 LTKMSEDPSEE
+104 LTKMSKNPSEE

-163 TLEEFQAAY
+163 TLEDFQAAY

-185 SLSKMSSLSEL
+185 SLSEMSSASEL
-196 TGGATLTQNFQ
+196 TNGATLKQNFQ
-207 TLTPKTTTWNGAAG
+207 TLTPKTTVRTGEAT
-221 NEMTFD
+221 NEMRFD
-227 STAKTL
+227 SANKTL
-233 TANNADTFKGLS
+233 TANNVDTFKGFS
-245 AGDKIDVAGTA
+245 AGDKIGITGTA
-256 GNDKTLTIAS
+256 GNNKTLTVAS
-266 VSDDGKTLTFVESVT
+266 VSDDGKTLTFVEDVA
-281 DETLTDSAGVTLTK
+281 DETLTNSAGVTLTK
-295 GWSFVNTPEDILNN
+295 GWSFVNTPEDILQN
-309 QPETNELK
+309 QPETNILK
-317 GAVGE
+317 GATGE

-327 VGEKMKIEGTG
+327 AGEKMKIEGTG
-338 ANDGYR
+338 ANDGYK
-344 TIESISK
+344 TIESISL
-351 DGSTIT
+351 DGSTVT
-357 FKEQVVTKAPV
+357 FKEQVVTEAPV
-368 TTAQIHQSLDT
+368 TTAKAHQSLDT
-379 GTITAESNAGDVIQE
+379 GTITAQSNAGTVIQN
-394 FTVDTAANP
+394 FTVNKDQ
-403 LTIDAGKNTIKALN
+403 LTVAGQTLKALN
-417 AHTFDTVKAGQN
+417 ANTFANVKAGQN
-429 ITINGEVYYVKD
+429 ITINDKLYYVKD
-441 VSDNGK
+441 VSDDGK
-447 TLTFSSSTPVPQ
+447 TLTFSGNVPDAADW
-459 TLTGTVDFATRS
+459 TGTTVEFATRS

-477 TDSLKGSEL
+477 TDSLKGSAL

-508 SSYKTGDTLIVQGA
+508 SSYKTGDTLVVQGA

-553 NITNGKQITNGKGIT
+553 NITNGKQITDGKGIT

-573 PVGATIDLGKTSGAH
+573 PVGATVDLGKTSGAY
-588 NGKYTVA
+588 NGKYTVT
-595 GVSADGKTLT
+595 GVSDDGKTLT

-611 PEYGDTVTYTTA
+611 PEYGAEETFATADVATYS
-623 NIATDGYYDGGYLK
+623 YYDGGYLK

-649 NDVSAASAAFEKLFR
+649 NDVTAASSAFEKLFR

-675 DADNPESAYA
+675 DADNPESAHA

-698 SANSTETNGDI
+698 NANSKEKNGDI
-709 TSIQYSIISKLD
+709 TSIQYSVISKLD
-721 LVATTIDSQ
+721 LVKTTIESQ

-741 NNMTKV
+741 NNMTQV

-769 LSAINQLSLL
+769 LSAINRLSLL
-779 NYL
+779 QYL

>member
-19 SNQKSSINQLS
+19 SSQKSSINQLS

-40 SYDKYGLS
+40 SYDQYGLS

-63 KYLETNSISKVVLE
+63 KYLETNSISQVVLE
-77 SQQKAIDDIRSK
+77 SQQKAVDDIRSAV
-89 IIDFRDQLREFFAND
+89 IDFRDQLREFFAND

-163 TLEEFQAAY
+163 TLEDFQAAY

-185 SLSKMSSLSEL
+185 SLSEMGSASEL
-196 TGGATLTQNFQ
+196 TGGATLKQNFQ
-207 TLTPKTTTWNGAAG
+207 TLTPKTTVRTGEATT
-221 NEMTFD
+221 EMKFD
-227 STAKTL
+227 SANNTL
-233 TANNADTFKGLS
+233 TSANADTFKGFS
-245 AGDKIDVAGTA
+245 VGDKIGVTGTA
-256 GNDKTLTIAS
+256 GNNKTLTITGI
-266 VSDDGKTLTFVESVT
+266 SDDGKTLTFAENVA

-295 GWSFVNTPEDILNN
+295 GWSFVNTPEDILQN
-309 QPETNELK
+309 QPETNVLK
-317 GAVGE
+317 GSVGE

-327 VGEKMKIEGTG
+327 AGEKMKIEGTG
-338 ANDGYR
+338 ANDGYK
-344 TIESISK
+344 TIESISQ

-357 FKEQVVTKAPV
+357 FKEQVTTEAPV

-379 GTITAESNAGDVIQE
+379 GTITAQSNAGDVIRE
-394 FTVDTAANP
+394 FTVNAAANP
-403 LTIDAGKNTIKALN
+403 LTAAGNTVTATN
-417 AHTFDTVKAGQN
+417 ANTFADVKAGQN
-429 ITINGEVYYVKD
+429 ITINDKIYYVKD
-441 VSDNGK
+441 VSADGK
-447 TLTFSSSTPVPQ
+447 TLTFSGDVPPAAD
-459 TLTGTVDFATRS
+459 LTGTLNFATRS
-471 DTRGFI
+471 DTHGFI

-486 QTGDIGFYAKDNAM
+486 QTGDIGFYVKDNAM

-522 DGNDRMYIVKSVSA
+522 DGNDKMYIVKSVSA
-536 DGRTVSFDDST
+536 DGRTVTFDDST
-547 PVAEDM
+547 KVAEDM
-553 NITNGKQITNGKGIT
+553 NITNGKQIANGKGIT

-573 PVGATIDLGKTSGAH
+573 PVGATIDLGKTSGAY
-588 NGKYTVA
+588 NGKYTVT
-595 GVSADGKTLT
+595 GVSDDGKTLT

-611 PEYGDTVTYTTA
+611 PEYGAETTFA
-623 NIATDGYYDGGYLK
+623 TADVATDSYYNGGYLK

-649 NDVSAASAAFEKLFR
+649 NDVTAASSAFEKLFR

-685 RVSDALNILDASL
+685 RVSDALDILDASL
-698 SANSTETNGDI
+698 NANSKETNGDI
-709 TSIQYSIISKLD
+709 TSIQYSVISKLD
-721 LVATTIDSQ
+721 LVKTTIESQ

-741 NNMTKV
+741 SNMTKV

-769 LSAINQLSLL
+769 LSSINQLSLL

>member
-40 SYDKYGLS
+40 SYDQYGLS

-63 KYLETNSISKVVLE
+63 KYLETNSISQVVLE
-77 SQQKAIDDIRSK
+77 SQQKAVDDIRSAV
-89 IIDFRDQLREFFAND
+89 IDFRDQLREFFAND
-104 LTKMSEDPSEE
+104 LTTMSKNPSEE

-149 GGKDGQKPVDFPYT
+149 GGKDGQKPVNFPYT
-163 TLEEFQAAY
+163 TLEDFQAAY

-185 SLSKMSSLSEL
+185 SLSEMSSASEL
-196 TGGATLTQNFQ
+196 TNGATLKQNFQ
-207 TLTPKTTTWNGAAG
+207 TLTPKTTVRTGEAT
-221 NEMTFD
+221 NEMRFD
-227 STAKTL
+227 SANKTL
-233 TANNADTFKGLS
+233 TANNVDTFKGFS
-245 AGDKIDVAGTA
+245 AGDKIGVTGTA
-256 GNDKTLTIAS
+256 GNNKTLTVAS
-266 VSDDGKTLTFVESVT
+266 VSDDGKTLTFVEDVA
-281 DETLTDSAGVTLTK
+281 DETLTNSAGVTFTK
-295 GWSFVNTPEDILNN
+295 GWSFVNTPEDILQN
-309 QPETNELK
+309 QPETNVLK
-317 GAVGE
+317 GATGE

-327 VGEKMKIEGTG
+327 AGEKMKIEGTG
-338 ANDGYR
+338 ANDGYK
-344 TIESISK
+344 TIESISL
-351 DGSTIT
+351 DGSTVT
-357 FKEQVVTKAPV
+357 FKEQVVTEAPV
-368 TTAQIHQSLDT
+368 TTAKAHQSLDT
-379 GTITAESNAGDVIQE
+379 GTITAQSNAGTVIQS
-394 FTVDTAANP
+394 FTVNKNQ
-403 LTIDAGKNTIKALN
+403 LTVAGQTLKALN
-417 AHTFDTVKAGQN
+417 ANTFANVKAGQN
-429 ITINGEVYYVKD
+429 ITINDKLYYVKD
-441 VSDNGK
+441 VSDDGK
-447 TLTFSSSTPVPQ
+447 TLTFSGNVPDAADW
-459 TLTGTVDFATRS
+459 TGTTVEFATRS

-477 TDSLKGSEL
+477 TDSLKGSAL

-508 SSYKTGDTLIVQGA
+508 SSYKTGDTLVVQGA

-553 NITNGKQITNGKGIT
+553 NITNGKQITDGKGIT

-573 PVGATIDLGKTSGAH
+573 PVGATVDLGKTSGAY
-588 NGKYTVA
+588 NGKYTVT
-595 GVSADGKTLT
+595 GVSDDGKTLT

-611 PEYGDTVTYTTA
+611 PEYGAEETFATADVATYS
-623 NIATDGYYDGGYLK
+623 YYNGGYLK

-649 NDVSAASAAFEKLFR
+649 NDVTAASSAFEKLFR

-675 DADNPESAYA
+675 DADNPESAHA

-698 SANSTETNGDI
+698 NANSKEKNGDI
-709 TSIQYSIISKLD
+709 TSIQYSVISKLD
-721 LVATTIDSQ
+721 LVKTTIESQ

-741 NNMTKV
+741 NNMTQV

-769 LSAINQLSLL
+769 LSAINRLSLL
-779 NYL
+779 QYL

>member
-19 SNQKSSINQLS
+19 SNQKSSINRLS

-63 KYLETNSISKVVLE
+63 KYLETNSISQVVLE
-77 SQQKAIDDIRSK
+77 SQQKAVDDIRSAV
-89 IIDFRDQLREFFAND
+89 INFRDQLREFFAND
-104 LTKMSEDPSEE
+104 LTTMSKNPSEE

-163 TLEEFQAAY
+163 TLEDFQAAY

-185 SLSKMSSLSEL
+185 SLSEMSSASEL
-196 TGGATLTQNFQ
+196 TNGATLKQNFQ
-207 TLTPKTTTWNGAAG
+207 TLTPKTTVRTGEAT
-221 NEMTFD
+221 NEMRFD
-227 STAKTL
+227 SANKTL
-233 TANNADTFKGLS
+233 TANNVDTFKGFS
-245 AGDKIDVAGTA
+245 AGDKIGVTGTA
-256 GNDKTLTIAS
+256 GNNKTLTVAS
-266 VSDDGKTLTFVESVT
+266 VSDDGKTLTFVEDVA
-281 DETLTDSAGVTLTK
+281 DETLTNSAGVTLTK
-295 GWSFVNTPEDILNN
+295 GWSFVNTPEDILQN
-309 QPETNELK
+309 QPETNVLK
-317 GAVGE
+317 GATGE

-327 VGEKMKIEGTG
+327 AGEKMKIEGTG
-338 ANDGYR
+338 ANDGYK
-344 TIESISK
+344 TIESISL
-351 DGSTIT
+351 DGSTVT
-357 FKEQVVTKAPV
+357 FKEQVVTEAPV
-368 TTAQIHQSLDT
+368 TTAKAHQSLDT
-379 GTITAESNAGDVIQE
+379 GTITAQSNAGTVIQS
-394 FTVDTAANP
+394 FTVNKNQ
-403 LTIDAGKNTIKALN
+403 LTVAGQTLKALN
-417 AHTFDTVKAGQN
+417 ANTFANVKAGQN
-429 ITINGEVYYVKD
+429 ITINDKLYYVKD
-441 VSDNGK
+441 VSDDGK
-447 TLTFSSSTPVPQ
+447 TLTFSGNVPDAADW
-459 TLTGTVDFATRS
+459 TGTTVEFATRS

-477 TDSLKGSEL
+477 TDSLKGSAL

-508 SSYKTGDTLIVQGA
+508 SSYKTGDTLVVQGA

-553 NITNGKQITNGKGIT
+553 NITNGKQITDGKGIT

-573 PVGATIDLGKTSGAH
+573 PVGATVDLGKTSGAY
-588 NGKYTVA
+588 NGKYTVT
-595 GVSADGKTLT
+595 GISDDGKTLT

-611 PEYGDTVTYTTA
+611 PEYGAEETFATADVATYS
-623 NIATDGYYDGGYLK
+623 YYNGGYLK

-649 NDVSAASAAFEKLFR
+649 NDVTAASSAFEKLFR

-675 DADNPESAYA
+675 DADNPESAHA

-698 SANSTETNGDI
+698 NANSKEKNGDI
-709 TSIQYSIISKLD
+709 TSIQYSVISKLD
-721 LVATTIDSQ
+721 LVKTTIESQ

-741 NNMTKV
+741 NNMTQV

-769 LSAINQLSLL
+769 LSAINRLSLL
-779 NYL
+779 QYL

>member
-19 SNQKSSINQLS
+19 SSQKSSINQLS

-40 SYDKYGLS
+40 SYDQYGLS

-63 KYLETNSISKVVLE
+63 KYLETNSISQVVLE
-77 SQQKAIDDIRSK
+77 SQQKAVDDIRSAV
-89 IIDFRDQLREFFAND
+89 IDFRDQLREFFAND

-163 TLEEFQAAY
+163 TLEDFQAAY

-185 SLSKMSSLSEL
+185 SLSEMGSASEL
-196 TGGATLTQNFQ
+196 TGGATLKQNFQ
-207 TLTPKTTTWNGAAG
+207 TLTPKTTVRTGEATT
-221 NEMTFD
+221 EMKFD
-227 STAKTL
+227 SANNTL
-233 TANNADTFKGLS
+233 TSANADTFKGFS
-245 AGDKIDVAGTA
+245 VGDKIGVTGTA
-256 GNDKTLTIAS
+256 GNNKTLTITGI
-266 VSDDGKTLTFVESVT
+266 SDDGKTLTFAENVA

-295 GWSFVNTPEDILNN
+295 GWSFVNTPEDILQN
-309 QPETNELK
+309 QPETNVLK
-317 GAVGE
+317 GSVGE

-327 VGEKMKIEGTG
+327 AGEKMKIEGTG
-338 ANDGYR
+338 ANDGYK
-344 TIESISK
+344 TIESISQ

-357 FKEQVVTKAPV
+357 FKEQVTTEAPV

-379 GTITAESNAGDVIQE
+379 GTITAQSNAGDVIRE
-394 FTVDTAANP
+394 FTVNAAANP
-403 LTIDAGKNTIKALN
+403 LTAAGNTVTATN
-417 AHTFDTVKAGQN
+417 ANTFADVKAGQN
-429 ITINGEVYYVKD
+429 ITINDKIYYVKD
-441 VSDNGK
+441 VSADGK
-447 TLTFSSSTPVPQ
+447 TLTFSGDVPPAAD
-459 TLTGTVDFATRS
+459 LTGTLNFATRS

-486 QTGDIGFYAKDNAM
+486 QTGDIGFYVKDNAM

-522 DGNDRMYIVKSVSA
+522 DGNDKMYIVKSVSA
-536 DGRTVSFDDST
+536 DGRTVTFDDST
-547 PVAEDM
+547 KVAEDM
-553 NITNGKQITNGKGIT
+553 NITNGKQIANGKGIT

-573 PVGATIDLGKTSGAH
+573 PVGATIDLGKTSGAY
-588 NGKYTVA
+588 NGKYTVT
-595 GVSADGKTLT
+595 GVSDDGKTLT

-611 PEYGDTVTYTTA
+611 PEYGAETTFA
-623 NIATDGYYDGGYLK
+623 TADVATDSYYNGGYLK

-649 NDVSAASAAFEKLFR
+649 NDVTAASSAFEKLFR

-685 RVSDALNILDASL
+685 RVSDALDILDASL
-698 SANSTETNGDI
+698 NANSKETNGDI
-709 TSIQYSIISKLD
+709 TSIQYSVISKLD
-721 LVATTIDSQ
+721 LVKTTIESQ

-741 NNMTKV
+741 SNMTKV

-769 LSAINQLSLL
+769 LSSINQLSLL

>member
-63 KYLETNSISKVVLE
+63 KYLETNSISQVVLE
-77 SQQKAIDDIRSK
+77 SQQKAVDDIRSAV
-89 IIDFRDQLREFFAND
+89 ISFRDQLREFFAND
-104 LTKMSEDPSEE
+104 LTKMSKDPSEE

-149 GGKDGQKPVDFPYT
+149 GGKDGQKPVNFPYT
-163 TLEEFQAAY
+163 TLEDFQAAY

-185 SLSKMSSLSEL
+185 SLSEMSSTSEL
-196 TGGATLTQNFQ
+196 TNGATLKQNFQ
-207 TLTPKTTTWNGAAG
+207 TLTPKTTVRTGEAT
-221 NEMTFD
+221 NEMRFD
-227 STAKTL
+227 SANKTL
-233 TANNADTFKGLS
+233 TANNVDTFKGFS
-245 AGDKIDVAGTA
+245 AGDKIGVTGTA
-256 GNDKTLTIAS
+256 GNNKTLTVAS
-266 VSDDGKTLTFVESVT
+266 VSDDGKTLTFVEDVA
-281 DETLTDSAGVTLTK
+281 DETLTNSAGVTFTK
-295 GWSFVNTPEDILNN
+295 GWSFVNTPEDILQN
-309 QPETNELK
+309 QPETNVLK
-317 GAVGE
+317 GATGE

-327 VGEKMKIEGTG
+327 AGEKMKIEGTG
-338 ANDGYR
+338 ANDGYK
-344 TIESISK
+344 TIESISL
-351 DGSTIT
+351 DGSTVT
-357 FKEQVVTKAPV
+357 FKEQVVTEAPV
-368 TTAQIHQSLDT
+368 TTAKAHQSLDT
-379 GTITAESNAGDVIQE
+379 GTITAQSNAGTVIQS
-394 FTVDTAANP
+394 FTVNKNQ
-403 LTIDAGKNTIKALN
+403 LTVAGQTLKALN
-417 AHTFDTVKAGQN
+417 ANTFANVKAGQN
-429 ITINGEVYYVKD
+429 ITINDKLYYVKD
-441 VSDNGK
+441 VSDDGK
-447 TLTFSSSTPVPQ
+447 TLTFSGNVPDAADW
-459 TLTGTVDFATRS
+459 TGTTVEFATRS

-477 TDSLKGSEL
+477 TDSLKGSAL

-508 SSYKTGDTLIVQGA
+508 SSYKTGDTLVVQGA

-553 NITNGKQITNGKGIT
+553 NITNGKQITGGKGIT

-573 PVGATIDLGKTSGAH
+573 PVGATVDLGKTSGAY
-588 NGKYTVA
+588 NGKYTVT
-595 GVSADGKTLT
+595 GVSDDGKTLT

-611 PEYGDTVTYTTA
+611 PEYGAEETFATA
-623 NIATDGYYDGGYLK
+623 DVATDSYYNGGYLK

-649 NDVSAASAAFEKLFR
+649 NDVTAASSAFEKLFR

-675 DADNPESAYA
+675 DADNPESAHA

-698 SANSTETNGDI
+698 NANSKEKNGDI
-709 TSIQYSIISKLD
+709 TSIQYSVISKLD
-721 LVATTIDSQ
+721 LVKTTIESQ

-741 NNMTKV
+741 NNMTQV

-769 LSAINQLSLL
+769 LSAINRLSLL
-779 NYL
+779 QYL

>member
-40 SYDKYGLS
+40 SYDQYGLS

-63 KYLETNSISKVVLE
+63 KYLETNSISQVVLE
-77 SQQKAIDDIRSK
+77 SQQKAVDDIRSA
-89 IIDFRDQLREFFAND
+89 IIKFRDQLREFFAND
-104 LTKMSEDPSEE
+104 LTTMSKNPSEE

-163 TLEEFQAAY
+163 TLEDFQAAY

-185 SLSKMSSLSEL
+185 SLSEMSSASEL
-196 TGGATLTQNFQ
+196 TNGATLKQNFQ
-207 TLTPKTTTWNGAAG
+207 TLTPKTTVRTGEAT
-221 NEMTFD
+221 NEMRFD
-227 STAKTL
+227 SANKTL
-233 TANNADTFKGLS
+233 TANNVDTFKGFS
-245 AGDKIDVAGTA
+245 AGDKIGVTGTA
-256 GNDKTLTIAS
+256 GNNKTLTVAS
-266 VSDDGKTLTFVESVT
+266 VSDDGKTLTFVEDVA
-281 DETLTDSAGVTLTK
+281 DETLTNSAGVTLTK
-295 GWSFVNTPEDILNN
+295 GWSFVNTPEDILQN
-309 QPETNELK
+309 QPETNVLK
-317 GAVGE
+317 GATGE

-327 VGEKMKIEGTG
+327 AGEKMKIEGTG
-338 ANDGYR
+338 ANDGYK
-344 TIESISK
+344 TIESISL
-351 DGSTIT
+351 DGSTVT
-357 FKEQVVTKAPV
+357 FKEQVVTEAPV
-368 TTAQIHQSLDT
+368 TTAKAHQSLDT
-379 GTITAESNAGDVIQE
+379 GTITAQSNAGTVIQN
-394 FTVDTAANP
+394 FTVNKDQ
-403 LTIDAGKNTIKALN
+403 LTVAGQTLKALN
-417 AHTFDTVKAGQN
+417 ANTFANVKAGQN
-429 ITINGEVYYVKD
+429 ITINDKLYYVKD
-441 VSDNGK
+441 VSDDGK
-447 TLTFSSSTPVPQ
+447 TLTFSGNVPDAADW
-459 TLTGTVDFATRS
+459 TGTTVEFATRS

-477 TDSLKGSEL
+477 TDSLKGSAL

-508 SSYKTGDTLIVQGA
+508 SSYKTGDTLVVQGA

-553 NITNGKQITNGKGIT
+553 NITNGKQITDGKGIT

-573 PVGATIDLGKTSGAH
+573 PVGATVDLGKTSGAY
-588 NGKYTVA
+588 NGKYTVT
-595 GVSADGKTLT
+595 GVSDDGKTLT

-611 PEYGDTVTYTTA
+611 PEYGAEETFATADVATYS
-623 NIATDGYYDGGYLK
+623 YYDGGYLK

-649 NDVSAASAAFEKLFR
+649 NDVTAASSAFEKLFR

-675 DADNPESAYA
+675 DADNPESAHA

-698 SANSTETNGDI
+698 NANSKEKNGDI
-709 TSIQYSIISKLD
+709 TSIQYSVISKLD
-721 LVATTIDSQ
+721 LVKTTIESQ

-741 NNMTKV
+741 SNMTQV

-769 LSAINQLSLL
+769 LSAINRLSLL
-779 NYL
+779 QYL

>member
-63 KYLETNSISKVVLE
+63 KYLETNSISQVVLE
-77 SQQKAIDDIRSK
+77 SQQKAVDDIRSAV
-89 IIDFRDQLREFFAND
+89 ISFRDQLREFFAND
-104 LTKMSEDPSEE
+104 LTKMSKDPSEE

-163 TLEEFQAAY
+163 TLEDFQAAY

-185 SLSKMSSLSEL
+185 SLSEMSSASEL
-196 TGGATLTQNFQ
+196 TNGATLKQNFQ
-207 TLTPKTTTWNGAAG
+207 TLTPKTTVRTGEAT
-221 NEMTFD
+221 NEMRFD
-227 STAKTL
+227 SANKTL
-233 TANNADTFKGLS
+233 TANNVDTFKGFS
-245 AGDKIDVAGTA
+245 AGDKIGITGTA
-256 GNDKTLTIAS
+256 GNNKTLTVAS
-266 VSDDGKTLTFVESVT
+266 VSEDGKTLTFVEDVA
-281 DETLTDSAGVTLTK
+281 DETLTNSAGVTLTK
-295 GWSFVNTPEDILNN
+295 GWSFVNTPEDILQN
-309 QPETNELK
+309 QPETNVLK
-317 GAVGE
+317 GATGE

-327 VGEKMKIEGTG
+327 AGEKMKIEGTG
-338 ANDGYR
+338 ANDGYK
-344 TIESISK
+344 TIESISL
-351 DGSTIT
+351 DGSTVT
-357 FKEQVVTKAPV
+357 FKEQVVTEAPV
-368 TTAQIHQSLDT
+368 TTAKAHQSLDT
-379 GTITAESNAGDVIQE
+379 GTITAQSNAGTVIQN
-394 FTVDTAANP
+394 FTVNKDQ
-403 LTIDAGKNTIKALN
+403 LTVAGQTLKALN
-417 AHTFDTVKAGQN
+417 ANTFANVKAGQN
-429 ITINGEVYYVKD
+429 ITINDKLYYVKD
-441 VSDNGK
+441 VSDDGK
-447 TLTFSSSTPVPQ
+447 TLTFSGNVPDAADW
-459 TLTGTVDFATRS
+459 TGTTVEFATRS

-477 TDSLKGSEL
+477 TDSLKGSAL

-508 SSYKTGDTLIVQGA
+508 SSYKTGDTLVVQGA

-553 NITNGKQITNGKGIT
+553 NITNGKQITDGKGIT

-573 PVGATIDLGKTSGAH
+573 PVGATVDLGKTSGAY
-588 NGKYTVA
+588 NGKYTVT
-595 GVSADGKTLT
+595 GVSDDGKTLT

-611 PEYGDTVTYTTA
+611 PEYGAEETFATADVATYS
-623 NIATDGYYDGGYLK
+623 YYDGGYLK

-649 NDVSAASAAFEKLFR
+649 NDVTAASSAFEKLFR

-675 DADNPESAYA
+675 DADNPESAHA

-698 SANSTETNGDI
+698 NANSKEKNGDI
-709 TSIQYSIISKLD
+709 TSIQYSVISKLD
-721 LVATTIDSQ
+721 LVKTTIESQ

-741 NNMTKV
+741 NNMTQV

-754 YLLQAKQDLEVSYSV
+754 YLLQAKQDLEVSYFV
-769 LSAINQLSLL
+769 LSAINRLSLL
-779 NYL
+779 QYL

>member
-63 KYLETNSISKVVLE
+63 KYLETNSISQVVLE
-77 SQQKAIDDIRSK
+77 SQQKAVDDIRSAV
-89 IIDFRDQLREFFAND
+89 ISFRDQLREFFAND
-104 LTKMSEDPSEE
+104 LTKMSKDPSEE

-149 GGKDGQKPVDFPYT
+149 GGKDGQKPVNFPYT
-163 TLEEFQAAY
+163 TLEDFQAAY

-185 SLSKMSSLSEL
+185 SLSEMSSTSEL
-196 TGGATLTQNFQ
+196 TNGATLKQNFQ
-207 TLTPKTTTWNGAAG
+207 TLTPKTTVRTGEAT
-221 NEMTFD
+221 NEMRFD
-227 STAKTL
+227 SANKTL
-233 TANNADTFKGLS
+233 TANNVDTFKGFS
-245 AGDKIDVAGTA
+245 AGDKIGVTGTA
-256 GNDKTLTIAS
+256 GNNKTLTVAS
-266 VSDDGKTLTFVESVT
+266 VSDDGKTLTFVEDVA
-281 DETLTDSAGVTLTK
+281 DETLTNSAGVTFTK
-295 GWSFVNTPEDILNN
+295 GWSFVNTPEDILQN
-309 QPETNELK
+309 QPETNVLK
-317 GAVGE
+317 GATGE

-327 VGEKMKIEGTG
+327 AGEKMKIEGTG
-338 ANDGYR
+338 ANDGYK
-344 TIESISK
+344 TIESISL
-351 DGSTIT
+351 DGSTVT
-357 FKEQVVTKAPV
+357 FKEQVVTEAPV
-368 TTAQIHQSLDT
+368 TTAKAHQSLDT
-379 GTITAESNAGDVIQE
+379 GTITAQSNAGTVIQN
-394 FTVDTAANP
+394 FTVNKDQ
-403 LTIDAGKNTIKALN
+403 LTVAGQTLKALN
-417 AHTFDTVKAGQN
+417 ANTFANVKAGQN
-429 ITINGEVYYVKD
+429 ITINDKLYYVKD
-441 VSDNGK
+441 VSDDGK
-447 TLTFSSSTPVPQ
+447 TLTFSGNVPDAADW
-459 TLTGTVDFATRS
+459 TGTTVEFATRS

-477 TDSLKGSEL
+477 TDSLKGSAL

-508 SSYKTGDTLIVQGA
+508 SSYKTGDTLVVQGA

-553 NITNGKQITNGKGIT
+553 NITNGKQITDGKGIT

-573 PVGATIDLGKTSGAH
+573 PVGATVDLAKTSGAY
-588 NGKYTVA
+588 NGKYTVT
-595 GVSADGKTLT
+595 GVSDDGKTLT

-611 PEYGDTVTYTTA
+611 PEYGAEETFATADVATYS
-623 NIATDGYYDGGYLK
+623 YYDGGYLK

-649 NDVSAASAAFEKLFR
+649 NDVTAASSAFEKLFR

-675 DADNPESAYA
+675 DADNPESAHA

-698 SANSTETNGDI
+698 NANSKEKNGDI
-709 TSIQYSIISKLD
+709 TSIQYSVISKLD
-721 LVATTIDSQ
+721 LVKTTIESQ
-730 TASKESLTTYI
+730 TATKESLTTYI
-741 NNMTKV
+741 NNMTQV
-747 DKTEAVT
+747 DKTEAAT

-769 LSAINQLSLL
+769 LSAINRLSLL
-779 NYL
+779 QYL

>member
-40 SYDKYGLS
+40 SYDQYGLS

-63 KYLETNSISKVVLE
+63 KYLETNSISQVVLE
-77 SQQKAIDDIRSK
+77 SQQKAVNDIRSA
-89 IIDFRDQLREFFAND
+89 IINFRDQLREFFAND
-104 LTKMSEDPSEE
+104 LTTMSKNPSEE

-149 GGKDGQKPVDFPYT
+149 GGKDGQKPVNFPYT
-163 TLEEFQAAY
+163 TLEDFQAAY

-185 SLSKMSSLSEL
+185 SLSEMSSASEL
-196 TGGATLTQNFQ
+196 TNGATLKQNFQ
-207 TLTPKTTTWNGAAG
+207 TLTPKTTVRTGEAT
-221 NEMTFD
+221 NEMRFD
-227 STAKTL
+227 SANKTL
-233 TANNADTFKGLS
+233 TANNVDTFKGFS
-245 AGDKIDVAGTA
+245 AGDKIGVTGTA
-256 GNDKTLTIAS
+256 GNNKTLTVAS
-266 VSDDGKTLTFVESVT
+266 VSDDGKTLTFVEDVA
-281 DETLTDSAGVTLTK
+281 DETLTNSAGVTLTK
-295 GWSFVNTPEDILNN
+295 GWSFVNTPEDILQN
-309 QPETNELK
+309 QPETNVLK
-317 GAVGE
+317 GATGE

-327 VGEKMKIEGTG
+327 AGEKMKIEGTG
-338 ANDGYR
+338 ANDGYK
-344 TIESISK
+344 TIESISL
-351 DGSTIT
+351 DGSTVT
-357 FKEQVVTKAPV
+357 FKEQVVTEAPV
-368 TTAQIHQSLDT
+368 TTAKAHQSLDT
-379 GTITAESNAGDVIQE
+379 GTITAQSNAGTVIQN
-394 FTVDTAANP
+394 FTVNKDQ
-403 LTIDAGKNTIKALN
+403 LTVAGQTLKALN
-417 AHTFDTVKAGQN
+417 ANTFANVKAGQN
-429 ITINGEVYYVKD
+429 ITINDKLYYVKD
-441 VSDNGK
+441 VSDDGK
-447 TLTFSSSTPVPQ
+447 TLTFSGNVPDAADW
-459 TLTGTVDFATRS
+459 TGTTVEFATRS

-477 TDSLKGSEL
+477 TDSLKGSAL

-508 SSYKTGDTLIVQGA
+508 SSYKTGDTLVVQGA

-553 NITNGKQITNGKGIT
+553 NITNGKQITDGKGIT

-573 PVGATIDLGKTSGAH
+573 PVGATVDLGKTSGAY
-588 NGKYTVA
+588 NGKYTVT
-595 GVSADGKTLT
+595 GVSDDGKTLT

-611 PEYGDTVTYTTA
+611 PEYGAEETFATADVATYS
-623 NIATDGYYDGGYLK
+623 YYNGGYLK

-649 NDVSAASAAFEKLFR
+649 NDVTAASSAFEKLFR

-675 DADNPESAYA
+675 DADNPESAHA

-698 SANSTETNGDI
+698 NANSKEKNGDI
-709 TSIQYSIISKLD
+709 TSIQYSVISKLD
-721 LVATTIDSQ
+721 LVKTTIESQ

-741 NNMTKV
+741 NNMTQV

-769 LSAINQLSLL
+769 LSAINRLSLL
-779 NYL
+779 QYL

>member
-19 SNQKSSINQLS
+19 SNQKSSINRLS

-40 SYDKYGLS
+40 SYDQYGLS

-63 KYLETNSISKVVLE
+63 KYLETNSISQVVLE
-77 SQQKAIDDIRSK
+77 SQQKAVDDIRSAV
-89 IIDFRDQLREFFAND
+89 INFRDQLREFFAND
-104 LTKMSEDPSEE
+104 LTKMSKNPSEE

-163 TLEEFQAAY
+163 TLEDFQAAY

-185 SLSKMSSLSEL
+185 SLSEMSSASEL
-196 TGGATLTQNFQ
+196 TNGATLKQNFQ
-207 TLTPKTTTWNGAAG
+207 TLTPKTTVRTGAAT
-221 NEMTFD
+221 NEMRFD
-227 STAKTL
+227 SANKTL
-233 TANNADTFKGLS
+233 TANNVDTFKGFS
-245 AGDKIDVAGTA
+245 AGDKIGVTGTA
-256 GNDKTLTIAS
+256 GNNKTLTVAS
-266 VSDDGKTLTFVESVT
+266 VSDDGKTLTFVEDVA
-281 DETLTDSAGVTLTK
+281 DETLTNSAGVTLTK
-295 GWSFVNTPEDILNN
+295 GWSFVNTPEDILQN
-309 QPETNELK
+309 QPETNVLK
-317 GAVGE
+317 GATGE

-327 VGEKMKIEGTG
+327 AGEKMKIEGTG
-338 ANDGYR
+338 ANDGYK
-344 TIESISK
+344 TIESISL
-351 DGSTIT
+351 DGSTVT
-357 FKEQVVTKAPV
+357 FKEQVVTEAPV
-368 TTAQIHQSLDT
+368 TTAKAHQSLDT
-379 GTITAESNAGDVIQE
+379 GTITAQSNAGTVIQS
-394 FTVDTAANP
+394 FTVNKNQ
-403 LTIDAGKNTIKALN
+403 LTVAGQTLKALN
-417 AHTFDTVKAGQN
+417 ANTFANVKAGQN
-429 ITINGEVYYVKD
+429 ITINDKLYYVKD
-441 VSDNGK
+441 VSDDGK
-447 TLTFSSSTPVPQ
+447 TLTFSGNVPDAADW
-459 TLTGTVDFATRS
+459 TGTTVEFATRS

-477 TDSLKGSEL
+477 TDSLKGSAL

-508 SSYKTGDTLIVQGA
+508 SSYKTGDTLVVQGA

-553 NITNGKQITNGKGIT
+553 NITNGRQITDGKGIT

-573 PVGATIDLGKTSGAH
+573 PVGATVDLGKTSGAY
-588 NGKYTVA
+588 NGKYTVT
-595 GVSADGKTLT
+595 GVSDDGKTLT

-611 PEYGDTVTYTTA
+611 PEYGAEETFATA
-623 NIATDGYYDGGYLK
+623 DVATDSYYNGGYLK

-649 NDVSAASAAFEKLFR
+649 NDVTAASSAFEKLFR

-675 DADNPESAYA
+675 DADNPESAHA

-698 SANSTETNGDI
+698 NANSKEKNGDI
-709 TSIQYSIISKLD
+709 TSIQYSVISKLD
-721 LVATTIDSQ
+721 LVKTTIESQ

-741 NNMTKV
+741 NNMTQV

-769 LSAINQLSLL
+769 LSAINRLSLL
-779 NYL
+779 QYL

>member
-63 KYLETNSISKVVLE
+63 KYLETNSISQVVLE
-77 SQQKAIDDIRSK
+77 SQQKAVNDIRSAV
-89 IIDFRDQLREFFAND
+89 ISFRDQLREFFAND
-104 LTKMSEDPSEE
+104 LTTMSKNPSEE

-163 TLEEFQAAY
+163 TLEDFQAAY

-185 SLSKMSSLSEL
+185 SLSEMSSASEL
-196 TGGATLTQNFQ
+196 TNGATLKQNFQ
-207 TLTPKTTTWNGAAG
+207 TLTPKTTVRTGAAT
-221 NEMTFD
+221 NEMRFD
-227 STAKTL
+227 SANKTL
-233 TANNADTFKGLS
+233 TANNVDTFKGFS
-245 AGDKIDVAGTA
+245 AGDKIGVTGTA
-256 GNDKTLTIAS
+256 GNNKTLTVAS
-266 VSDDGKTLTFVESVT
+266 VSDDGKTLTFVEDVA
-281 DETLTDSAGVTLTK
+281 DETLTNSAGVTFTK
-295 GWSFVNTPEDILNN
+295 GWSFVNTPEDILQN
-309 QPETNELK
+309 QPETNVLK
-317 GAVGE
+317 GATGE

-327 VGEKMKIEGTG
+327 AGEKMKIEGTG
-338 ANDGYR
+338 ANDGYK
-344 TIESISK
+344 TIESISL
-351 DGSTIT
+351 DGSTVT
-357 FKEQVVTKAPV
+357 FKEQVVTEAPV
-368 TTAQIHQSLDT
+368 TTAKVHQSLDT
-379 GTITAESNAGDVIQE
+379 GTITAQSNAGTVIQS
-394 FTVDTAANP
+394 FTVNKNQ
-403 LTIDAGKNTIKALN
+403 LTVAGQTLKALN
-417 AHTFDTVKAGQN
+417 ANTFANVKAGQN
-429 ITINGEVYYVKD
+429 ITINDKLYYVKD
-441 VSDNGK
+441 VSDDGK
-447 TLTFSSSTPVPQ
+447 TLTFSGNVPDAADW
-459 TLTGTVDFATRS
+459 TGTTVEFATRS

-477 TDSLKGSEL
+477 TDSLKGSAL

-508 SSYKTGDTLIVQGA
+508 SSYKTGDTLVVQGA

-553 NITNGKQITNGKGIT
+553 NITNGKQITDGKGIT

-573 PVGATIDLGKTSGAH
+573 PVGATVDLGKTSGAY
-588 NGKYTVA
+588 NGKYTVT
-595 GVSADGKTLT
+595 GVSDDGKTLT

-611 PEYGDTVTYTTA
+611 PEYGAEETFATADVATYS
-623 NIATDGYYDGGYLK
+623 YYNGGYLK

-649 NDVSAASAAFEKLFR
+649 NDITAASSAFEKLFR

-675 DADNPESAYA
+675 DADNPESAHA

-698 SANSTETNGDI
+698 NANSKEKNGDI
-709 TSIQYSIISKLD
+709 TSIQYSVISKLD
-721 LVATTIDSQ
+721 LVKTTIESQ

-741 NNMTKV
+741 NNMTQV

-769 LSAINQLSLL
+769 LSAINRLSLL
-779 NYL
+779 QYL

>member
-19 SNQKSSINQLS
+19 SNQKSSINRLS

-63 KYLETNSISKVVLE
+63 KYLETNSISQVVLE
-77 SQQKAIDDIRSK
+77 SQQKAVDDIRSAV
-89 IIDFRDQLREFFAND
+89 INFRDQLREFFAND
-104 LTKMSEDPSEE
+104 LTKMSKDPSEE

-163 TLEEFQAAY
+163 TLEDFQAAY

-185 SLSKMSSLSEL
+185 SLSEMSSASEL
-196 TGGATLTQNFQ
+196 TNGATLKQNFQ
-207 TLTPKTTTWNGAAG
+207 TLTPKTTVRTGEAT
-221 NEMTFD
+221 NEMRFD
-227 STAKTL
+227 SANKTL
-233 TANNADTFKGLS
+233 TANNVDTFKGFS
-245 AGDKIDVAGTA
+245 AGDKIGITGTA
-256 GNDKTLTIAS
+256 GNNKTLTVAS
-266 VSDDGKTLTFVESVT
+266 VSDDGKTLTFVEDVA
-281 DETLTDSAGVTLTK
+281 DETLTNSAGVTLTK
-295 GWSFVNTPEDILNN
+295 GWSFVNTPEDILQN
-309 QPETNELK
+309 QPETNVLK
-317 GAVGE
+317 GATGE

-327 VGEKMKIEGTG
+327 AGEKMKIEGTG
-338 ANDGYR
+338 ANDGYK
-344 TIESISK
+344 TIESISL
-351 DGSTIT
+351 DGSTVT
-357 FKEQVVTKAPV
+357 FKEQVVTEAPV
-368 TTAQIHQSLDT
+368 TTAKAHQSLDT
-379 GTITAESNAGDVIQE
+379 GTITAQSNAGTVIQS
-394 FTVDTAANP
+394 FTVNKDQ
-403 LTIDAGKNTIKALN
+403 LTVAGQTLKALN
-417 AHTFDTVKAGQN
+417 ANTFANVKAGQN
-429 ITINGEVYYVKD
+429 ITINDKLYYVKD
-441 VSDNGK
+441 VSDDGK
-447 TLTFSSSTPVPQ
+447 TLTFSGNVPDAADW
-459 TLTGTVDFATRS
+459 TGTTVEFATRS

-477 TDSLKGSEL
+477 TDSLKGSAL

-508 SSYKTGDTLIVQGA
+508 SSYKTGDTLVVQGA

-553 NITNGKQITNGKGIT
+553 NITNGKQITDGKGIT

-573 PVGATIDLGKTSGAH
+573 PVGATVDLGKTSGAY
-588 NGKYTVA
+588 NGKYTVT
-595 GVSADGKTLT
+595 GVSDDGKTLT

-611 PEYGDTVTYTTA
+611 PEYGAEETFATADVATYS
-623 NIATDGYYDGGYLK
+623 YYDGGYLK

-649 NDVSAASAAFEKLFR
+649 NDVTAASSAFEKLFR

-675 DADNPESAYA
+675 DADNLESAHA

-698 SANSTETNGDI
+698 NANSKEKNGDI
-709 TSIQYSIISKLD
+709 TSIQYSVISKLD
-721 LVATTIDSQ
+721 LVKTTIESQ

-741 NNMTKV
+741 SNMTQV

-769 LSAINQLSLL
+769 LSAINRLSLL
-779 NYL
+779 QYL

>member
-40 SYDKYGLS
+40 SYDQYGLS

-63 KYLETNSISKVVLE
+63 KYLETNSISQVVLE
-77 SQQKAIDDIRSK
+77 SQQKAVDDIRSA
-89 IIDFRDQLREFFAND
+89 IIKFRDQLREFFAND
-104 LTKMSEDPSEE
+104 LTTMSKNPSEE

-163 TLEEFQAAY
+163 TLEDFQAAY

-185 SLSKMSSLSEL
+185 SLSEMSSASEL
-196 TGGATLTQNFQ
+196 TNGATLKQNFQ
-207 TLTPKTTTWNGAAG
+207 TLTPKTTVRTGEAT
-221 NEMTFD
+221 NEMRFD
-227 STAKTL
+227 SANKTL
-233 TANNADTFKGLS
+233 TANNVDTFKGFS
-245 AGDKIDVAGTA
+245 AGDKIGVTGTA
-256 GNDKTLTIAS
+256 GNNKTLTVAS
-266 VSDDGKTLTFVESVT
+266 VSDDGKTLTFVEDVA
-281 DETLTDSAGVTLTK
+281 DETLTNSAGVTFTK
-295 GWSFVNTPEDILNN
+295 GWSFVNTPEDILQN
-309 QPETNELK
+309 QPETNVLK
-317 GAVGE
+317 GATGE

-327 VGEKMKIEGTG
+327 AGEKMKIEGTG
-338 ANDGYR
+338 ANDGYK
-344 TIESISK
+344 TIESISL
-351 DGSTIT
+351 DGSTVT
-357 FKEQVVTKAPV
+357 FKEQVVTEAPV
-368 TTAQIHQSLDT
+368 TTAKAHQSLDT
-379 GTITAESNAGDVIQE
+379 GTITAQSNAGTVIQS
-394 FTVDTAANP
+394 FTVNKDQ
-403 LTIDAGKNTIKALN
+403 LTVAGQTLKALN
-417 AHTFDTVKAGQN
+417 ANTFANVKAGQN
-429 ITINGEVYYVKD
+429 ITINDKLYYVKD
-441 VSDNGK
+441 VSDDGK
-447 TLTFSSSTPVPQ
+447 TLTFSGNVPDAADW
-459 TLTGTVDFATRS
+459 TGTTVEFATRS

-477 TDSLKGSEL
+477 TDSLKGSAL

-508 SSYKTGDTLIVQGA
+508 SSYKTGDTLVVQGA

-553 NITNGKQITNGKGIT
+553 NITNGKQITDGKGIT

-573 PVGATIDLGKTSGAH
+573 PVGATVDLGKTSGAY
-588 NGKYTVA
+588 NGKYTVT
-595 GVSADGKTLT
+595 GVSDDGKTLT

-611 PEYGDTVTYTTA
+611 PEYGAEETFATADVATYS
-623 NIATDGYYDGGYLK
+623 YYDGGYLK

-649 NDVSAASAAFEKLFR
+649 NDVTAASSAFEKLFR

>member
-40 SYDKYGLS
+40 SYDQYGLS

-63 KYLETNSISKVVLE
+63 KYLETNSISQVVLE
-77 SQQKAIDDIRSK
+77 SQQKAVDDIRSAV
-89 IIDFRDQLREFFAND
+89 IDFRDQLREFFAND
-104 LTKMSEDPSEE
+104 LTKMSKDPSEE

-149 GGKDGQKPVDFPYT
+149 GGKDGQKPVNFPYT
-163 TLEEFQAAY
+163 TLEDFQAAY

-185 SLSKMSSLSEL
+185 SLSEMSSASEL
-196 TGGATLTQNFQ
+196 TNGATLKQNFQ
-207 TLTPKTTTWNGAAG
+207 TLTPKTTVRTGEAT
-221 NEMTFD
+221 NEMRFD
-227 STAKTL
+227 SANKTL
-233 TANNADTFKGLS
+233 TANNVDTFKGFS
-245 AGDKIDVAGTA
+245 AGDKIGVTGTA
-256 GNDKTLTIAS
+256 GNNKTLTVAS
-266 VSDDGKTLTFVESVT
+266 VSDDGKTLTFVEDVA
-281 DETLTDSAGVTLTK
+281 DETLTNSAGVTLTK
-295 GWSFVNTPEDILNN
+295 GWSFVNTPEDILQN
-309 QPETNELK
+309 QPETNVLK
-317 GAVGE
+317 GATGE

-327 VGEKMKIEGTG
+327 AGEKMKIEGTG
-338 ANDGYR
+338 ANDGYK
-344 TIESISK
+344 TIESISL
-351 DGSTIT
+351 DGSTVT
-357 FKEQVVTKAPV
+357 FKEQVVTEAPV
-368 TTAQIHQSLDT
+368 TTAKAHQSLDT
-379 GTITAESNAGDVIQE
+379 GTITAQSNAGTVIQS
-394 FTVDTAANP
+394 FTVNKDQ
-403 LTIDAGKNTIKALN
+403 LTVAGQTLKALN
-417 AHTFDTVKAGQN
+417 ANTFANVKAGQN
-429 ITINGEVYYVKD
+429 ITINDKLYYVKN
-441 VSDNGK
+441 VSDDGK
-447 TLTFSSSTPVPQ
+447 TLTFSGNVPDAADW
-459 TLTGTVDFATRS
+459 TGTTVEFATRS

-477 TDSLKGSEL
+477 TDSLKGSAL

-508 SSYKTGDTLIVQGA
+508 SSYKTGDTLVVQGA

-553 NITNGKQITNGKGIT
+553 NITNGKQITDGKGIT

-573 PVGATIDLGKTSGAH
+573 PVGATVDLGKTSGAY
-588 NGKYTVA
+588 NGKYTVT
-595 GVSADGKTLT
+595 GVSDDGKTLT

-611 PEYGDTVTYTTA
+611 PEYGAEETFATADVATYS
-623 NIATDGYYDGGYLK
+623 YYDGGYLK

-649 NDVSAASAAFEKLFR
+649 NDITAASSAFEKLFR

-698 SANSTETNGDI
+698 NANSKEKNGDI
-709 TSIQYSIISKLD
+709 TSIQYSVISKLD
-721 LVATTIDSQ
+721 LVKTTIESQ

-741 NNMTKV
+741 SNMTQV

-769 LSAINQLSLL
+769 LSAINRLSLL
-779 NYL
+779 QYL

>member
-40 SYDKYGLS
+40 SYDQYGLS

-63 KYLETNSISKVVLE
+63 KYLETNSISQVVLE
-77 SQQKAIDDIRSK
+77 SQQKAVDDIRSA
-89 IIDFRDQLREFFAND
+89 IIKFRDQLREFFAND
-104 LTKMSEDPSEE
+104 LTKMSKNPSEE

-163 TLEEFQAAY
+163 TLEDFQAAY

-185 SLSKMSSLSEL
+185 SLSEMSSASEL
-196 TGGATLTQNFQ
+196 TNGATLKQNFQ
-207 TLTPKTTTWNGAAG
+207 TLTPKTTVRTGEAT
-221 NEMTFD
+221 NEMRFD
-227 STAKTL
+227 SANKTL
-233 TANNADTFKGLS
+233 TANNVDTFKGFS
-245 AGDKIDVAGTA
+245 AGDKIGITGTA
-256 GNDKTLTIAS
+256 GNNKTLTVAS
-266 VSDDGKTLTFVESVT
+266 VSDDGKTLTFVEDVA
-281 DETLTDSAGVTLTK
+281 DETLTNSAGVTLTK
-295 GWSFVNTPEDILNN
+295 GWSFVNTPEDILQN
-309 QPETNELK
+309 QPETNVLK
-317 GAVGE
+317 GATGE

-327 VGEKMKIEGTG
+327 AGEKMKIEGTG
-338 ANDGYR
+338 ANDGYK
-344 TIESISK
+344 TIESISL
-351 DGSTIT
+351 DGSTVT
-357 FKEQVVTKAPV
+357 FKEQVVTEAPV
-368 TTAQIHQSLDT
+368 TTAKAHQSLDT
-379 GTITAESNAGDVIQE
+379 GTITAQSNAGTVIQN
-394 FTVDTAANP
+394 FTVNKDQ
-403 LTIDAGKNTIKALN
+403 LTVAGQTLKALN
-417 AHTFDTVKAGQN
+417 ANTFANVKAGQN
-429 ITINGEVYYVKD
+429 ITINDKLYYVKD
-441 VSDNGK
+441 VSDDGK
-447 TLTFSSSTPVPQ
+447 TLTFSGNVPDAADW
-459 TLTGTVDFATRS
+459 TGTTVEFATRS

-477 TDSLKGSEL
+477 TDSLKGSAL

-508 SSYKTGDTLIVQGA
+508 SSYKTGDTLVVQGA

-553 NITNGKQITNGKGIT
+553 NITNGKQITDGKGIT

-573 PVGATIDLGKTSGAH
+573 PVGATVDLGKTSGAY
-588 NGKYTVA
+588 NGKYTVT
-595 GVSADGKTLT
+595 GVSDDGKTLT

-611 PEYGDTVTYTTA
+611 PEYGAEETFATADVATYS
-623 NIATDGYYDGGYLK
+623 YYNGGYLK

-649 NDVSAASAAFEKLFR
+649 NDITAASSAFEKLFR

-675 DADNPESAYA
+675 DADNPESAHA

-698 SANSTETNGDI
+698 NANSKEKNGDI
-709 TSIQYSIISKLD
+709 TSIQYSVISKLD
-721 LVATTIDSQ
+721 LVKTTIESQ

-741 NNMTKV
+741 NNMTQV

-769 LSAINQLSLL
+769 LSAINRLSLL
-779 NYL
+779 QYL

>member
-40 SYDKYGLS
+40 SYDQYGLS

-63 KYLETNSISKVVLE
+63 KYLETNSISQVVLE
-77 SQQKAIDDIRSK
+77 SQQKAVNDIRSK

-104 LTKMSEDPSEE
+104 LTKMSKNPSEE

-163 TLEEFQAAY
+163 TLEDFQAAY

-185 SLSKMSSLSEL
+185 SLSEMSSASEL
-196 TGGATLTQNFQ
+196 TNGATLKQNFQ
-207 TLTPKTTTWNGAAG
+207 TLTPKTTVRTGEAT
-221 NEMTFD
+221 NEMRFD
-227 STAKTL
+227 SANKTL
-233 TANNADTFKGLS
+233 TANNVDTFKGFS
-245 AGDKIDVAGTA
+245 AGDKIGVTGTA
-256 GNDKTLTIAS
+256 GNNKTLTVAS
-266 VSDDGKTLTFVESVT
+266 VSDDGKTLTFVEDVA
-281 DETLTDSAGVTLTK
+281 DETLTNSAGVTLTK
-295 GWSFVNTPEDILNN
+295 GWSFVNTPEDILQN
-309 QPETNELK
+309 QPETNVLK
-317 GAVGE
+317 GATGE

-327 VGEKMKIEGTG
+327 AGEKMKIEGTG
-338 ANDGYR
+338 ANDGYK
-344 TIESISK
+344 TIESISL
-351 DGSTIT
+351 DGSTVT
-357 FKEQVVTKAPV
+357 FKEQVVTEAPV
-368 TTAQIHQSLDT
+368 TTAKAHQSLDT
-379 GTITAESNAGDVIQE
+379 GTITAQSNAGTVIQS
-394 FTVDTAANP
+394 FTVNKDQ
-403 LTIDAGKNTIKALN
+403 LTVAGQTLKALN
-417 AHTFDTVKAGQN
+417 ANTFANVKAGQN
-429 ITINGEVYYVKD
+429 ITINDKLYYVKD
-441 VSDNGK
+441 VSDDGK
-447 TLTFSSSTPVPQ
+447 TLTFSGNVPDAADW
-459 TLTGTVDFATRS
+459 TGTTVEFATRS

-477 TDSLKGSEL
+477 TDSLKGSAL

-508 SSYKTGDTLIVQGA
+508 SSYKTGDTLVVQGA

-553 NITNGKQITNGKGIT
+553 NITNGKQITDGKGIT

-573 PVGATIDLGKTSGAH
+573 PVGATVDLGKTSGAY
-588 NGKYTVA
+588 NGKYTVT
-595 GVSADGKTLT
+595 GVSDDGKTLT

-611 PEYGDTVTYTTA
+611 PEYGAEETFATADVATYS
-623 NIATDGYYDGGYLK
+623 YYDGGYLK

-649 NDVSAASAAFEKLFR
+649 NDVTAASSAFEKLFR

-675 DADNPESAYA
+675 DADNPESAHA

-698 SANSTETNGDI
+698 NANSKEKNGDI
-709 TSIQYSIISKLD
+709 TSIQYSVISKLD
-721 LVATTIDSQ
+721 LVKTTIESQ

-741 NNMTKV
+741 SNMTQV

-769 LSAINQLSLL
+769 LSAINRLSLL
-779 NYL
+779 QYL

>member
-40 SYDKYGLS
+40 SYDQYGLS

-63 KYLETNSISKVVLE
+63 KYLETNSISQVVLE
-77 SQQKAIDDIRSK
+77 SQQKAVDDIRSAV
-89 IIDFRDQLREFFAND
+89 IDFRDQLREFFAND
-104 LTKMSEDPSEE
+104 LTTMSKNPSEE

-149 GGKDGQKPVDFPYT
+149 GGKDGQKPVNFPYT
-163 TLEEFQAAY
+163 TLEDFQAAY

-185 SLSKMSSLSEL
+185 SLSEMSSASEL
-196 TGGATLTQNFQ
+196 TNGATLKQNFQ
-207 TLTPKTTTWNGAAG
+207 TLTPKTTVRTGEAT
-221 NEMTFD
+221 NEMRFD
-227 STAKTL
+227 SANKTL
-233 TANNADTFKGLS
+233 TANNVDTFKGFS
-245 AGDKIDVAGTA
+245 AGDKIGVTGTA
-256 GNDKTLTIAS
+256 GNNKTLTVAS
-266 VSDDGKTLTFVESVT
+266 VSDDGKTLTFVEDVA
-281 DETLTDSAGVTLTK
+281 DETLTNSAGVTFTK
-295 GWSFVNTPEDILNN
+295 GWSFVNTPEDILQN
-309 QPETNELK
+309 QPETNVLK
-317 GAVGE
+317 GATGE

-327 VGEKMKIEGTG
+327 AGEKMKIEGTG
-338 ANDGYR
+338 ANDGYK
-344 TIESISK
+344 TIESISL
-351 DGSTIT
+351 DGSTVT
-357 FKEQVVTKAPV
+357 FKEQVVTEAPV
-368 TTAQIHQSLDT
+368 TTAKAHQSLDT
-379 GTITAESNAGDVIQE
+379 GTITAQSNAGTVIQS
-394 FTVDTAANP
+394 FTVNKNQ
-403 LTIDAGKNTIKALN
+403 LTVAGQTLKALN
-417 AHTFDTVKAGQN
+417 ANTFANVKAGQN
-429 ITINGEVYYVKD
+429 ITINDKLYYVKD
-441 VSDNGK
+441 VSDDGK
-447 TLTFSSSTPVPQ
+447 TLTFSGNVPDAADW
-459 TLTGTVDFATRS
+459 TGTTVEFATRS

-477 TDSLKGSEL
+477 TDSLKGSAL

-508 SSYKTGDTLIVQGA
+508 SSYKTGDTLVVQGA

-553 NITNGKQITNGKGIT
+553 NITNGKQITDSKGIT

-573 PVGATIDLGKTSGAH
+573 PVGATVDLGKTSGAY
-588 NGKYTVA
+588 NGKYTVT
-595 GVSADGKTLT
+595 GVSDDGKTLT

-611 PEYGDTVTYTTA
+611 PEYGAEETFATADVATYS
-623 NIATDGYYDGGYLK
+623 YYNGGYLK

-649 NDVSAASAAFEKLFR
+649 NDVTAASSAFEKLFR

-675 DADNPESAYA
+675 DADNPESAHA

-698 SANSTETNGDI
+698 NANSKEKNGDI
-709 TSIQYSIISKLD
+709 TSIQYSVISKLD
-721 LVATTIDSQ
+721 LVKTTIESQ

-741 NNMTKV
+741 NNMTQV

-769 LSAINQLSLL
+769 LSAINRLSLL
-779 NYL
+779 QYL

>member
-63 KYLETNSISKVVLE
+63 KYLETNSISQVVLE
-77 SQQKAIDDIRSK
+77 SQQKAVDDIRSAV
-89 IIDFRDQLREFFAND
+89 IDFRDQLREFFAND
-104 LTKMSEDPSEE
+104 LTKMSKDPSEE

-149 GGKDGQKPVDFPYT
+149 GGKDGQKPVDFPFT
-163 TLEEFQAAY
+163 TLEDFQAAY

-185 SLSKMSSLSEL
+185 SLSEMSSASEL
-196 TGGATLTQNFQ
+196 TNGATLKQNFQ
-207 TLTPKTTTWNGAAG
+207 TLTPKTTVRTGEAT
-221 NEMTFD
+221 NEMRFD
-227 STAKTL
+227 SANKTL
-233 TANNADTFKGLS
+233 TANNVDTFKGFS
-245 AGDKIDVAGTA
+245 AGDKIGVTGTA
-256 GNDKTLTIAS
+256 GNNKTLTVAS
-266 VSDDGKTLTFVESVT
+266 VSDDGKTLTFVEDVA
-281 DETLTDSAGVTLTK
+281 DETLTNSAGVTLTK
-295 GWSFVNTPEDILNN
+295 GWSFVNTPEDILQN
-309 QPETNELK
+309 QPETNVLK
-317 GAVGE
+317 GATGE

-327 VGEKMKIEGTG
+327 AGEKMKIEGTG
-338 ANDGYR
+338 ANDGYK
-344 TIESISK
+344 TIESISL
-351 DGSTIT
+351 DGSTVT
-357 FKEQVVTKAPV
+357 FKEQVVTEAPV
-368 TTAQIHQSLDT
+368 TTAKAHQSLDT
-379 GTITAESNAGDVIQE
+379 GTITAQSNAGTVIQS
-394 FTVDTAANP
+394 FTVNKNQ
-403 LTIDAGKNTIKALN
+403 LTVAGQTLKALN
-417 AHTFDTVKAGQN
+417 ANTFANVKAGQN
-429 ITINGEVYYVKD
+429 ITINDKLYYVKD
-441 VSDNGK
+441 VSDDGK
-447 TLTFSSSTPVPQ
+447 TLTFSGNVPDAADW
-459 TLTGTVDFATRS
+459 TGTTVEFATRS

-477 TDSLKGSEL
+477 TDSLKGSAL

-508 SSYKTGDTLIVQGA
+508 SSYKTGDTLVVQGA

-553 NITNGKQITNGKGIT
+553 NITNGKQITDGKGIT

-573 PVGATIDLGKTSGAH
+573 PVGATVDLGKTSGAY
-588 NGKYTVA
+588 NGKYTVT
-595 GVSADGKTLT
+595 GVSDDGKTLT

-611 PEYGDTVTYTTA
+611 PEYGAEETFATADVATYS
-623 NIATDGYYDGGYLK
+623 YYNGGYLK

-649 NDVSAASAAFEKLFR
+649 NDVTAASSAFEKLFR

-675 DADNPESAYA
+675 DADNPESAHA

-698 SANSTETNGDI
+698 NANSKEKNGDI
-709 TSIQYSIISKLD
+709 TSIQYSVISKLD
-721 LVATTIDSQ
+721 LVKTTIESQ

-741 NNMTKV
+741 NNMTQV

-769 LSAINQLSLL
+769 LSAINRLSLL
-779 NYL
+779 QYL

>member
-40 SYDKYGLS
+40 SYDQYGLS

-63 KYLETNSISKVVLE
+63 KYLETNSISQVVLE
-77 SQQKAIDDIRSK
+77 SQQKAVDDIRSAV
-89 IIDFRDQLREFFAND
+89 IDFRDQLREFFSND
-104 LTKMSEDPSEE
+104 LTTMSKDPSEE

-163 TLEEFQAAY
+163 TLEDFQAAY

-185 SLSKMSSLSEL
+185 SLSEMSSASEL
-196 TGGATLTQNFQ
+196 TNGATLKQNFQ
-207 TLTPKTTTWNGAAG
+207 TLTPKTTVRTGEAT
-221 NEMTFD
+221 NEMRFD
-227 STAKTL
+227 SANKTL
-233 TANNADTFKGLS
+233 TANNVDTFKGFS
-245 AGDKIDVAGTA
+245 AGDKIGVTGTA
-256 GNDKTLTIAS
+256 GNNKTLTVAS
-266 VSDDGKTLTFVESVT
+266 VSDDGKTLTFVEDVA
-281 DETLTDSAGVTLTK
+281 DETLTNSAGVTLTK
-295 GWSFVNTPEDILNN
+295 GWSFVNTPEDILQN
-309 QPETNELK
+309 QPETNVLK
-317 GAVGE
+317 GATGE

-327 VGEKMKIEGTG
+327 AGEKMKIEGTG
-338 ANDGYR
+338 ANDGYK
-344 TIESISK
+344 TIESISL
-351 DGSTIT
+351 DGSTVT
-357 FKEQVVTKAPV
+357 FKEQVVTEAPV
-368 TTAQIHQSLDT
+368 TTAKAHQSLDT
-379 GTITAESNAGDVIQE
+379 GTITAQSNAGTVIQS
-394 FTVDTAANP
+394 FTVNKDQ
-403 LTIDAGKNTIKALN
+403 LTVAGQTLKALN
-417 AHTFDTVKAGQN
+417 ANTFANVKAGQN
-429 ITINGEVYYVKD
+429 ITINDKLYYVKD
-441 VSDNGK
+441 VSDDGK
-447 TLTFSSSTPVPQ
+447 TLTFSGNVPDAADW
-459 TLTGTVDFATRS
+459 TGTTVEFATRS

-477 TDSLKGSEL
+477 TDSLKGSAL

-508 SSYKTGDTLIVQGA
+508 SSYKTGDTLVVQGA

-553 NITNGKQITNGKGIT
+553 NITNGKQITDGKGIT

-573 PVGATIDLGKTSGAH
+573 PVGATVDLGKTSGAY
-588 NGKYTVA
+588 NGKYTVT
-595 GVSADGKTLT
+595 GVSDDGKTLT

-611 PEYGDTVTYTTA
+611 PEYGAEETFATADVATYS
-623 NIATDGYYDGGYLK
+623 YYDGGYLK

-649 NDVSAASAAFEKLFR
+649 NDITAASSAFEKLFR

-698 SANSTETNGDI
+698 NANSKEKNGDI
-709 TSIQYSIISKLD
+709 TSIQYSVISKLD
-721 LVATTIDSQ
+721 LVKTTIESQ

-741 NNMTKV
+741 NNMTQV

-769 LSAINQLSLL
+769 LSAINRLSLL
-779 NYL
+779 QYL

>member
-19 SNQKSSINQLS
+19 SNQKSSINRLS

-40 SYDKYGLS
+40 SYDQYGLS

-63 KYLETNSISKVVLE
+63 KYLETNSISQVVLE
-77 SQQKAIDDIRSK
+77 SQQKAVDDIRSAV
-89 IIDFRDQLREFFAND
+89 IDFRDQLREFFAND
-104 LTKMSEDPSEE
+104 LTKMSKDPSEE

-163 TLEEFQAAY
+163 TLEDFQAAY

-185 SLSKMSSLSEL
+185 SLSEMSSTSEL
-196 TGGATLTQNFQ
+196 TNGATLKQNFQ
-207 TLTPKTTTWNGAAG
+207 TLTPKTTVRTGEAT
-221 NEMTFD
+221 NEMRFD
-227 STAKTL
+227 SANKTL
-233 TANNADTFKGLS
+233 TANNVDTFKGFS
-245 AGDKIDVAGTA
+245 AGDKIGVTGTA
-256 GNDKTLTIAS
+256 GNNKTLTVAS
-266 VSDDGKTLTFVESVT
+266 VSDDGKTLTFVEDVA
-281 DETLTDSAGVTLTK
+281 DETLTNSAGVTFTK
-295 GWSFVNTPEDILNN
+295 GWSFVNTPEDILQN
-309 QPETNELK
+309 QPETNVLK
-317 GAVGE
+317 GATGE

-327 VGEKMKIEGTG
+327 AGEKMKIEGTG
-338 ANDGYR
+338 ANDGYK
-344 TIESISK
+344 TIESISL
-351 DGSTIT
+351 DGSTVT
-357 FKEQVVTKAPV
+357 FKEQVVTEAPV
-368 TTAQIHQSLDT
+368 TTAKAHQSLDT
-379 GTITAESNAGDVIQE
+379 GTITAQSNAGTVIQS
-394 FTVDTAANP
+394 FTVNKDQ
-403 LTIDAGKNTIKALN
+403 LTVAGQTLKALN
-417 AHTFDTVKAGQN
+417 ANTFANVKAGQN
-429 ITINGEVYYVKD
+429 ITINDKLYYVKD
-441 VSDNGK
+441 VSDDGK
-447 TLTFSSSTPVPQ
+447 TLTFSGNVPDAADW
-459 TLTGTVDFATRS
+459 TGTTVEFATRS

-477 TDSLKGSEL
+477 TDSLKGSAL

-508 SSYKTGDTLIVQGA
+508 SSYKTGDTLVVQGA

-553 NITNGKQITNGKGIT
+553 NITNGKQITDGKGIT

-573 PVGATIDLGKTSGAH
+573 PVGATVDLGKTSGAY
-588 NGKYTVA
+588 NGKYTVT
-595 GVSADGKTLT
+595 GVSDNGKTLT

-611 PEYGDTVTYTTA
+611 PEYGAEETFATADVATYS
-623 NIATDGYYDGGYLK
+623 YYNGGYLK

-649 NDVSAASAAFEKLFR
+649 NDVTAASSAFEKLFR

-675 DADNPESAYA
+675 DADNPESAHA

-698 SANSTETNGDI
+698 NANSKEKNGDI
-709 TSIQYSIISKLD
+709 TSIQYSVISKLD
-721 LVATTIDSQ
+721 LVKTTIESQ

-741 NNMTKV
+741 NNMTQV

-769 LSAINQLSLL
+769 LSAINRLSLL
-779 NYL
+779 QYL

>member
-40 SYDKYGLS
+40 SYDQYGLS

-63 KYLETNSISKVVLE
+63 KYLETNSISQVVLE
-77 SQQKAIDDIRSK
+77 SQQKAVDDIRSAV
-89 IIDFRDQLREFFAND
+89 ISFRDQLREFFAND
-104 LTKMSEDPSEE
+104 LTTMSKNPSEE

-163 TLEEFQAAY
+163 TLEDFQAAY

-185 SLSKMSSLSEL
+185 SLSEMSSTSEL
-196 TGGATLTQNFQ
+196 TNGATLKQNFQ
-207 TLTPKTTTWNGAAG
+207 TLTPKTTVRTGEAT
-221 NEMTFD
+221 NEMRFD
-227 STAKTL
+227 SANKTL
-233 TANNADTFKGLS
+233 TANNVDTFKGFS
-245 AGDKIDVAGTA
+245 AGDKIGVTGTA
-256 GNDKTLTIAS
+256 GNNKTLTVAS
-266 VSDDGKTLTFVESVT
+266 VSDDGKTLTFVEDVA
-281 DETLTDSAGVTLTK
+281 DETLTNSAGVTLTK
-295 GWSFVNTPEDILNN
+295 GWSFVNTPEDILQN
-309 QPETNELK
+309 QPETNVLK
-317 GAVGE
+317 GATGE
-322 FSNLK
+322 FSKLK
-327 VGEKMKIEGTG
+327 AGEKMKIEGTG
-338 ANDGYR
+338 ANDGYK
-344 TIESISK
+344 TIESISL

-357 FKEQVVTKAPV
+357 FKEQVVTEAPV
-368 TTAQIHQSLDT
+368 TTAKAHQSLDT
-379 GTITAESNAGDVIQE
+379 GTITAQSNAGTVIQS
-394 FTVDTAANP
+394 FTVNKDQ
-403 LTIDAGKNTIKALN
+403 LTVAGQTLKALN
-417 AHTFDTVKAGQN
+417 ANTFANVKAGQN
-429 ITINGEVYYVKD
+429 ITINDKLYYVKD
-441 VSDNGK
+441 VSDDGK
-447 TLTFSSSTPVPQ
+447 TLTFSGNVPDAADW
-459 TLTGTVDFATRS
+459 TGTTVEFATRS

-477 TDSLKGSEL
+477 TDSLKGSAL

-508 SSYKTGDTLIVQGA
+508 SSYKTGDTLVVQGA

-553 NITNGKQITNGKGIT
+553 NITNGKQITDGKGIT

-573 PVGATIDLGKTSGAH
+573 PVGATVDLGKTSGAY
-588 NGKYTVA
+588 NGKYTVT
-595 GVSADGKTLT
+595 GVSDDGKTLT

-611 PEYGDTVTYTTA
+611 PEYGAEETFATA
-623 NIATDGYYDGGYLK
+623 DVATDSYYNGGYLK

-649 NDVSAASAAFEKLFR
+649 NDVTAASSAFEKLFR

-675 DADNPESAYA
+675 DADNPESAHA

-698 SANSTETNGDI
+698 NANSKEKNGDI
-709 TSIQYSIISKLD
+709 TSIQYSVISKLD
-721 LVATTIDSQ
+721 LVKTTIESQ

-741 NNMTKV
+741 NNMTQV

-769 LSAINQLSLL
+769 LSAINRLSLL
-779 NYL
+779 QYL

>member
-40 SYDKYGLS
+40 SYDQYGLS

-63 KYLETNSISKVVLE
+63 KYLETNSISQVVLE
-77 SQQKAIDDIRSK
+77 SQQKAVDDIRSAV
-89 IIDFRDQLREFFAND
+89 IDFRDQLREFFAND
-104 LTKMSEDPSEE
+104 LTKMSKDPSEE

-149 GGKDGQKPVDFPYT
+149 GGKDGQKPVNFPYT
-163 TLEEFQAAY
+163 TLEDFQAAY

-185 SLSKMSSLSEL
+185 SLSEMSSASEL
-196 TGGATLTQNFQ
+196 TNGATLKQNFQ
-207 TLTPKTTTWNGAAG
+207 TLTPKTTVRTGEAT
-221 NEMTFD
+221 NEMRFD
-227 STAKTL
+227 SANKTL
-233 TANNADTFKGLS
+233 TANNVDTFKGFS
-245 AGDKIDVAGTA
+245 AGDKIGVTGTA
-256 GNDKTLTIAS
+256 GNNKTLTVSS
-266 VSDDGKTLTFVESVT
+266 VSDDGKTLTFVEDVA
-281 DETLTDSAGVTLTK
+281 DETLTNSAGVTFTK
-295 GWSFVNTPEDILNN
+295 GWSFVNTPEDILQN
-309 QPETNELK
+309 QPETNVLK
-317 GAVGE
+317 GATGE

-327 VGEKMKIEGTG
+327 AGEKMKIEGTG
-338 ANDGYR
+338 ANDGYK
-344 TIESISK
+344 TIESISL
-351 DGSTIT
+351 DGSTVT
-357 FKEQVVTKAPV
+357 FKEQVVTEAPV
-368 TTAQIHQSLDT
+368 TTAKAHQSLDT
-379 GTITAESNAGDVIQE
+379 GTITAQSNAGTVIQN
-394 FTVDTAANP
+394 FTVNKDQ
-403 LTIDAGKNTIKALN
+403 LTVAGQTLKALN
-417 AHTFDTVKAGQN
+417 ANTFANVKAGQN
-429 ITINGEVYYVKD
+429 ITINDKLYYVKD
-441 VSDNGK
+441 VSDDGK
-447 TLTFSSSTPVPQ
+447 TLTFSGNVPDAADW
-459 TLTGTVDFATRS
+459 TGTTVEFATRS

-477 TDSLKGSEL
+477 TDSLKGSAL

-508 SSYKTGDTLIVQGA
+508 SSYKTGDTLVVQGA

-553 NITNGKQITNGKGIT
+553 NITNGKQITDGKGIT

-573 PVGATIDLGKTSGAH
+573 PVGATVDLGKTSGAY
-588 NGKYTVA
+588 NGKYTVT
-595 GVSADGKTLT
+595 GVSDDGKTLT

-611 PEYGDTVTYTTA
+611 PEYGAEETFATADVATYS
-623 NIATDGYYDGGYLK
+623 YYNGGYLK

-649 NDVSAASAAFEKLFR
+649 NDITAASSAFEKLFR

-675 DADNPESAYA
+675 DADNPESAHA

-698 SANSTETNGDI
+698 NANSKEKNGDI
-709 TSIQYSIISKLD
+709 TSIQYSVISKLD
-721 LVATTIDSQ
+721 LVKTTIESQ

-741 NNMTKV
+741 NNMTQV

-769 LSAINQLSLL
+769 LSAINRLSLL
-779 NYL
+779 QYL

>member
-63 KYLETNSISKVVLE
+63 KYLETNSISQVVLE
-77 SQQKAIDDIRSK
+77 SQQKAVDDIRSAV
-89 IIDFRDQLREFFAND
+89 ISFRDQLREFFAND
-104 LTKMSEDPSEE
+104 LTTMSKNPSEE

-163 TLEEFQAAY
+163 TLEDFQAAY

-185 SLSKMSSLSEL
+185 SLSEMSSASEL
-196 TGGATLTQNFQ
+196 TNGATLKQNFQ
-207 TLTPKTTTWNGAAG
+207 TLTPKTTVRTGEAT
-221 NEMTFD
+221 NEMRFD
-227 STAKTL
+227 SANKTL
-233 TANNADTFKGLS
+233 TANNVDTFKGFS
-245 AGDKIDVAGTA
+245 AGDKIGVTGTA
-256 GNDKTLTIAS
+256 GNNKTLTVAS
-266 VSDDGKTLTFVESVT
+266 VSDDGKTLTFVEDVA
-281 DETLTDSAGVTLTK
+281 DETLTNSAGVTLTK
-295 GWSFVNTPEDILNN
+295 GWSFVNTPEDILQN
-309 QPETNELK
+309 QPETNVLK
-317 GAVGE
+317 GATGE

-327 VGEKMKIEGTG
+327 AGEKMKIEGTG
-338 ANDGYR
+338 ANDGYK
-344 TIESISK
+344 TIESISL
-351 DGSTIT
+351 DGSTVT
-357 FKEQVVTKAPV
+357 FKEQVVTEAPV
-368 TTAQIHQSLDT
+368 TTAKAHQSLDT
-379 GTITAESNAGDVIQE
+379 GTITAQSNAGTVIQN
-394 FTVDTAANP
+394 FTVNKDQ
-403 LTIDAGKNTIKALN
+403 LTVAGQTLKALN
-417 AHTFDTVKAGQN
+417 ANTFANVKAGQN
-429 ITINGEVYYVKD
+429 ITINDKLYYVKD
-441 VSDNGK
+441 VSDDGK
-447 TLTFSSSTPVPQ
+447 TLTFSGNVPDAADW
-459 TLTGTVDFATRS
+459 TGTTVEFATRS

-477 TDSLKGSEL
+477 TDSLKGSAL

-508 SSYKTGDTLIVQGA
+508 SSYKTGDTLVVQGA

-553 NITNGKQITNGKGIT
+553 NITNGKQITDGKGIT

-573 PVGATIDLGKTSGAH
+573 PVGATVDLGKTSGAY
-588 NGKYTVA
+588 NGKYTVT
-595 GVSADGKTLT
+595 GVSDDGKTLT

-611 PEYGDTVTYTTA
+611 PEYGAEETFATADVATYS
-623 NIATDGYYDGGYLK
+623 YYNGGYLK

-649 NDVSAASAAFEKLFR
+649 NDVTAASSAFEKLFR

-675 DADNPESAYA
+675 DADNPESAHA

-698 SANSTETNGDI
+698 NANSKEKNGDI
-709 TSIQYSIISKLD
+709 TSIQYSVISKLD
-721 LVATTIDSQ
+721 LVKTTIESQ
-730 TASKESLTTYI
+730 TATKESLTTYI
-741 NNMTKV
+741 NNMTQV

-769 LSAINQLSLL
+769 LSAINRLSLL
-779 NYL
+779 QYL

>member
-40 SYDKYGLS
+40 SYDQYGLS

-63 KYLETNSISKVVLE
+63 KYLETNSISQVVLE
-77 SQQKAIDDIRSK
+77 SQQKAVDDIRSAV
-89 IIDFRDQLREFFAND
+89 IDFRDQLREFFSND
-104 LTKMSEDPSEE
+104 LTTMSKDPSEE

-163 TLEEFQAAY
+163 TLEDFQAAY

-185 SLSKMSSLSEL
+185 SLSEMSSASEL
-196 TGGATLTQNFQ
+196 TNGATLKQNFQ
-207 TLTPKTTTWNGAAG
+207 TLTPKTTVRTGEAT
-221 NEMTFD
+221 NEMRFD
-227 STAKTL
+227 SANKTL
-233 TANNADTFKGLS
+233 TANNVDSFKGFS
-245 AGDKIDVAGTA
+245 AGDKIGITGTA
-256 GNDKTLTIAS
+256 GNNKTLTVAS
-266 VSDDGKTLTFVESVT
+266 VSDDGKTLTFVEDVA
-281 DETLTDSAGVTLTK
+281 DETLTNSAGVTLTK
-295 GWSFVNTPEDILNN
+295 GWSFVNTPEDILQN
-309 QPETNELK
+309 QPETNVLK
-317 GAVGE
+317 GATGE

-327 VGEKMKIEGTG
+327 AGEKMKIEGTG
-338 ANDGYR
+338 ANDGYK
-344 TIESISK
+344 TIESISL
-351 DGSTIT
+351 DGSTVT
-357 FKEQVVTKAPV
+357 FKEQVVTEAPV
-368 TTAQIHQSLDT
+368 TTAKAHQSLDT
-379 GTITAESNAGDVIQE
+379 GTITAQSNAGTVIQN
-394 FTVDTAANP
+394 FTVNKDQ
-403 LTIDAGKNTIKALN
+403 LTVAGQTLKALN
-417 AHTFDTVKAGQN
+417 ANTFANVKSGQN
-429 ITINGEVYYVKD
+429 ITINDKLYYVKD
-441 VSDNGK
+441 VSDDGK
-447 TLTFSSSTPVPQ
+447 TLTFSGNVPDAADW
-459 TLTGTVDFATRS
+459 TGTTVEFATRS

-477 TDSLKGSEL
+477 TDSLKGSAL

-508 SSYKTGDTLIVQGA
+508 SSYKTGDTLVVQGA

-553 NITNGKQITNGKGIT
+553 NITNGKQITDGKGIT

-573 PVGATIDLGKTSGAH
+573 PVGATVDLGKTSGAY
-588 NGKYTVA
+588 NGKYTVT
-595 GVSADGKTLT
+595 GVSDDGKTLT

-611 PEYGDTVTYTTA
+611 PEYGAEETFATADVATYS
-623 NIATDGYYDGGYLK
+623 YYDGGYLK

-649 NDVSAASAAFEKLFR
+649 NDITAASSAFEKLFR

-698 SANSTETNGDI
+698 NANSKEKNGDI
-709 TSIQYSIISKLD
+709 TSIQYSVISKLD
-721 LVATTIDSQ
+721 LVKTTIESQ

-741 NNMTKV
+741 NNMTQV

-769 LSAINQLSLL
+769 LSAINRLSLL
-779 NYL
+779 QYL

>member
-40 SYDKYGLS
+40 SYDQYGLS

-63 KYLETNSISKVVLE
+63 KYLETNSISQVVLE
-77 SQQKAIDDIRSK
+77 SQQKAVDDIRSA
-89 IIDFRDQLREFFAND
+89 IIKFRDQLREFFAND
-104 LTKMSEDPSEE
+104 LTTMSKNPSEE

-163 TLEEFQAAY
+163 TLEDFQAAY

-185 SLSKMSSLSEL
+185 SLSEMSSASEL
-196 TGGATLTQNFQ
+196 TNGATLKQNFQ
-207 TLTPKTTTWNGAAG
+207 TLTPKTTVRTGEAT
-221 NEMTFD
+221 NEMRFD
-227 STAKTL
+227 SANKTL
-233 TANNADTFKGLS
+233 TANNVDTFKGFS
-245 AGDKIDVAGTA
+245 AGDKIGVTGTA
-256 GNDKTLTIAS
+256 GNNKTLTVAS
-266 VSDDGKTLTFVESVT
+266 VSDDGKTLTFVEDVA
-281 DETLTDSAGVTLTK
+281 DETLTNSAGVTLTK
-295 GWSFVNTPEDILNN
+295 GWSFVNTPEDILQN
-309 QPETNELK
+309 QPETNVLK
-317 GAVGE
+317 GATGE

-327 VGEKMKIEGTG
+327 AGEKMKIEGTG
-338 ANDGYR
+338 ANDGYK
-344 TIESISK
+344 TIESISL
-351 DGSTIT
+351 DGSTVT
-357 FKEQVVTKAPV
+357 FKEQVVTEAPV
-368 TTAQIHQSLDT
+368 TTAKAHQSLDT
-379 GTITAESNAGDVIQE
+379 GTITAQSNAGTVIQS
-394 FTVDTAANP
+394 FTVNKDQ
-403 LTIDAGKNTIKALN
+403 LTVAGQTLKALN
-417 AHTFDTVKAGQN
+417 ATTFANVKAGQN
-429 ITINGEVYYVKD
+429 ITINDKLYYVKD
-441 VSDNGK
+441 VSDDGK
-447 TLTFSSSTPVPQ
+447 TLTFSGNVPDAADW
-459 TLTGTVDFATRS
+459 TGTTVEFATRS

-477 TDSLKGSEL
+477 TDSLKGSAL

-508 SSYKTGDTLIVQGA
+508 SSYKTGDTLVVQGA

-553 NITNGKQITNGKGIT
+553 NITNGKQITDGKGIT

-573 PVGATIDLGKTSGAH
+573 PVGATVDLGKTSGAY
-588 NGKYTVA
+588 NGKYTVT
-595 GVSADGKTLT
+595 GVSDDGKTLT

-611 PEYGDTVTYTTA
+611 PEYGAEETFATADVATYS
-623 NIATDGYYDGGYLK
+623 YYDGGYLK

-649 NDVSAASAAFEKLFR
+649 NDVTAASSAFEKLFR

-675 DADNPESAYA
+675 DADNPESAHA

-698 SANSTETNGDI
+698 NANSKEKNGDI
-709 TSIQYSIISKLD
+709 TSIQYSVISKLD
-721 LVATTIDSQ
+721 LVKTTIESQ

-741 NNMTKV
+741 NNMTQV

-769 LSAINQLSLL
+769 LSSINRLSLL
-779 NYL
+779 QYL